1 MSIQLISPKKSVNSA
16 FLKLPVSVEKMED
29 FKLSLKNLYSKRNA
43 AQDEEYHKGEIW
55 NFLRKIF
62 EPDYSVQVNRP
73 IDLCVFNGNT
83 ASAKPAVIIEAKSP
97 TNVAEMFS
105 AEHPNVKSLQEL
117 VYYFMLEYV
126 QSGNH
131 EIKWLAITNFDEWY
145 FFDVKDFIRYF
156 ANKSKPIYDQF
167 LKFKANQMSGNKTSD
182 FYYDIAKPAIDDFL
196 ASCDINVVHFNLE
209 DAMRTLAPELKKSHV
224 TLEPKAIGSKDSIS
238 PTGFQNDNE
247 YSHSTS
253 HISHSTPLLPLF
265 KFLSPETLLAKP
277 FANDSNSLDRN
288 FYAELLH
295 IIGLEEVKEEKG
307 SKKVI
312 RRKKPANR
320 DKASLLESAI
330 YQLEDDFPNKEEC
343 EAMALR
349 LCITWVNRLLFL
361 KLVESQ
367 ILMYQKGDASY
378 RFMSSDKI
386 ANFDE
391 LNIFFFK
398 VLGKK
403 IEDRDEDVFKRYPN
417 VPYLNSSL
425 FEPTED
431 EKHLKIRGIPDAQME
446 IWGKTVLKDERGKRA
461 KGSLP
466 NLDYIFKF
474 LDAYNFA
481 SDAQG
486 GVTSTSKTL
495 INASVLGLIFEKI
508 NGYKDGS
515 FFTPGFITDYMA
527 RDVLERTVVQKFNEK
542 KSWKCENLEDVSDKI
557 EDISEANEIVD
568 DIRVA
573 DVAVGSGHFL
583 VSALNRLLAIKS
595 ELNILC
601 DADGKRI
608 KRRDLILKVDND
620 ELSVVDDEG
629 EPFEYKPGNEESQ
642 RYQEA
647 LFNEKRRIIE
657 NCLFGVDLNPN
668 SVNICRLRL
677 WIELLK
683 NAYYTKESGYKQLQT
698 LPNIDIN
705 IKVGDSLLSKYPV
718 QNGRLIADYL
728 TRDER
733 ADRKRDSLKNSLI
746 EYRQL
751 VQEYKTG
758 KSQSSKMMLRHK
770 IASLK
775 SRMVDD
781 GQIEMF
787 EEYKGSAGDTIDFSN
802 SLEWMFE
809 FPEIL
814 DEVGRFTGFDA
825 IIGNPPYVQLQSMG
839 EMSDVYSKRNYSC
852 YNKSADLY
860 CLFVERAYSL
870 LKKNGYFSFI
880 MPNKWMLVDYGKEL
894 REFMSQTS
902 LKKILNFGD
911 VQFFADATIY
921 VCIFVSQKSS
931 DKMPVLACSLN
942 SKNYHGEFEKE
953 VKAATFE
960 FPAENFGASEWSI
973 RNKLHDSVLQK
984 MNVGTALKDMPI
996 TINYGLKTGYNDA
1009 FFIDG
1014 KTKEKLISEDAKSAE
1029 IIKPLLRGRD
1039 IDAWKTEKDDQFIL
1053 FVPWHFPLHLNPN
1066 IVGCFKE
1073 AEIEFEKEYPAVY
1086 KHLLNYREKLSA
1098 RNKAETGI
1106 RYEWYALQRWAADYY
1121 KEFAKPKIMYPNMTS
1136 VFPFTYDETGSFGN
1150 DKSFIITE
1158 KDNSQN
1164 LPKGMENV
1172 IANEAEQSNAETI
1185 SDVIPAKAGISSP
1198 SGYNLLKALLAI
1210 FNSNLV
1216 KLWIWYNCPELMG
1229 GTREIRKAYFENLRI
1244 PLNNTELLQQLASLA
1259 DEIIR
1264 LKKELVN
1271 SNKTQAPEPAEGPTE
1286 TTQKQLATLETQVN
1300 TLVYQLYGI
1309 TDTEE
1314 MEAVE
1319 KR

>member
-1 MSIQLISPKKSVNSA
+1 MSIKFISPKKSVNSA
-16 FLKLPVSVEKMED
+16 FLKLPVPVEKMED
-29 FKLSLKNLYSKRNA
+29 FKLSLKNLYSKRNT

-73 IDLCVFNGNT
+73 IDLAIFNGNT

-97 TNVAEMFS
+97 TNAAEMFS

-126 QSGNH
+126 HSGNH

-156 ANKSKPIYDQF
+156 GNKSKPIYDQF

-182 FYYDIAKPAIDDFL
+182 FYNDIAKPAIDDFL
-196 ASCDINVVHFNLE
+196 ASCDINVVRFNLE
-209 DAMRTLAPELKKSHV
+209 DACKNVIAQAHDRIGSAMKHASGSAALASHV
-224 TLEPKAIGSKDSIS
+224 IASEAKQSNAACHPERSVSGVEGSKK
-238 PTGFQNDNE
+238 
-247 YSHSTS
+247 
-253 HISHSTPLLPLF
+253 LLPLY
-265 KFLSPETLLAKP
+265 KFLSPETLLARP

-295 IIGLEEVKEEKG
+295 IIGLEEVKEDKG
-307 SKKVI
+307 GKKVI
-312 RRKKPANR
+312 QRKKPANR

-378 RFMSSDKI
+378 RFMSTDKI

-403 IEDRDEDVFKRYPN
+403 IEDRDEDVLKRYPN

-446 IWGKTVLKDERGKRA
+446 IFNKTVLKDERGKRA
-461 KGSLP
+461 KGTLP

-718 QNGRLIADYL
+718 QNGHVVLDFLQKEDKADKKNGL
-728 TRDER
+728 
-733 ADRKRDSLKNSLI
+733 AAKLK
-746 EYRQL
+746 EYRKN
-751 VQEYKTG
+751 VQDYKTG
-758 KSQSSKMMLRHK
+758 GTSYNKQQLRLNITGLKSQ
-770 IASLK
+770 LK
-775 SRMVDD
+775 EPPSIDLFGNVVKNND
-781 GQIEMF
+781 
-787 EEYKGSAGDTIDFSN
+787 IDFSN

-814 DEVGRFTGFDA
+814 DDEGRFTGFDA

-839 EMSDVYSKRNYSC
+839 EMSDVYSKRDYSC

-894 REFMSQTS
+894 RQFMSQTS

-921 VCIFVSQKSS
+921 VCIFVSQKSG

-996 TINYGLKTGYNDA
+996 SIYRGILTGFNDA

-1014 KTKEKLISEDAKSAE
+1014 KTREKLIAEDPKSEE
-1029 IIKPLLRGRD
+1029 LIKPLLRGRD
-1039 IDAWKTEKDDQFIL
+1039 INAWYSRNDGQYLINPHNGIKEKNISPVNIDQYPAIKKHLDQFI
-1053 FVPWHFPLHLNPN
+1053 
-1066 IVGCFKE
+1066 
-1073 AEIEFEKEYPAVY
+1073 
-1086 KHLLNYREKLSA
+1086 EKLTKRGDKGA
-1098 RNKAETGI
+1098 TPYNLRNCAYLE
-1106 RYEWYALQRWAADYY
+1106 D
-1121 KEFAKPKIMYPNMTS
+1121 FSKPKIIYPEITS
-1136 VFPFTYDETGSFGN
+1136 LFSFTYDELGMMCNNKNYIISEKESFQ
-1150 DKSFIITE
+1150 S
-1158 KDNSQN
+1158 
-1164 LPKGMENV
+1164 LPKG
-1172 IANEAEQSNAETI
+1172 TF
-1185 SDVIPAKAGISSP
+1185 
-1198 SGYNLLKALLAI
+1198 LKALLAI

-1216 KLWIWYNCPELMG
+1216 KLWIEYNCPVLNG
-1229 GTREIRKAYFENLRI
+1229 GARNISTTYFENLRI
-1244 PLNNTELLQQLASLA
+1244 PLNNTELLQQLATLA

-1271 SNKTQAPEPAEGPTE
+1271 SNKTQVPEPAEGPTE
-1286 TTQKQLATLETQVN
+1286 ATQKQIATLETQVN

-1309 TDTEE
+1309 TDAEE
-1314 MEAVE
+1314 IEAVE

>member
-1 MSIQLISPKKSVNSA
+1 MSIKLISPKKSVNSA
-16 FLKLPVSVEKMED
+16 FLKLPVPVEKMED
-29 FKLSLKNLYSKRNA
+29 FKLSLKNLYSKRNT

-73 IDLCVFNGNT
+73 IDLAIFNGNT

-97 TNVAEMFS
+97 TNAAEMFS

-126 QSGNH
+126 HSGNH

-156 ANKSKPIYDQF
+156 GNKSKPIYDQF

-182 FYYDIAKPAIDDFL
+182 FYNDIAKPAIDDFL

-209 DAMRTLAPELKKSHV
+209 DACKNVIAQAHDRIGSAMKHASGSAALASHV
-224 TLEPKAIGSKDSIS
+224 IASEAKQSPSSKL
-238 PTGFQNDNE
+238 F
-247 YSHSTS
+247 
-253 HISHSTPLLPLF
+253 PLY

-295 IIGLEEVKEEKG
+295 IIGLEEVKEDKG
-307 SKKVI
+307 GKKVI
-312 RRKKPANR
+312 QRKKPANR

-378 RFMSSDKI
+378 RFMSTDKI

-403 IEDRDEDVFKRYPN
+403 IEDRDEDVLKRYPN

-446 IWGKTVLKDERGKRA
+446 IFNKTVLKDERGKRA
-461 KGSLP
+461 KGTLP

-527 RDVLERTVVQKFNEK
+527 RDVLERTVVQKFNEVK
-542 KSWKCENLEDVSDKI
+542 GWSCKNLREI
-557 EDISEANEIVD
+557 EDNIGKDDVPEANKIVD
-568 DIRVA
+568 EIRIA

-583 VSALNRLLAIKS
+583 VSALNRMLAIKS
-595 ELNILC
+595 ELNIFC
-601 DADGKRI
+601 DAEGNRI
-608 KRRDLILKVDND
+608 NKKKWVLKVDND
-620 ELSVVDDEG
+620 ELSVVDDDN
-629 EPFEYKPGNEESQ
+629 EPFEYKPGNETLQ
-642 RYQEA
+642 RIQEA

-775 SRMVDD
+775 SRMVED

-787 EEYKGSAGDTIDFSN
+787 EEYKGTAGDTIDFSN

-814 DEVGRFTGFDA
+814 DDEGRFTGFDA
-825 IIGNPPYVQLQSMG
+825 IIGNPPYGLFNKKQNQNVALTQDEKVTQLIRERFPEIDEGMINAAKVFYALAFRLTKKTG
-839 EMSDVYSKRNYSC
+839 LIEMIVPFGILS
-852 YNKSADLY
+852 
-860 CLFVERAYSL
+860 E
-870 LKKNGYFSFI
+870 
-880 MPNKWMLVDYGKEL
+880 
-894 REFMSQTS
+894 TS
-902 LKKILNFGD
+902 SVKIRKKILTQHSFLK
-911 VQFFADATIY
+911 VS
-921 VCIFVSQKSS
+921 IF
-931 DKMPVLACSLN
+931 P
-942 SKNYHGEFEKE
+942 E
-953 VKAATFE
+953 
-960 FPAENFGASEWSI
+960 
-973 RNKLHDSVLQK
+973 RDSVSRR
-984 MNVGTALKDMPI
+984 V
-996 TINYGLKTGYNDA
+996 
-1009 FFIDG
+1009 F
-1014 KTKEKLISEDAKSAE
+1014 EDAKMSTAILLCSNAKTDNPILIGLSSSRE
-1029 IIKPLLRGRD
+1029 IPPEFSPFSVKDVKMFSPEAWQLPMCNRKSFDLLMKMKNRDRYRTIEEVAPSIEGEVHMTKCKPAITSDNAKPILLKGAQ
-1039 IDAWKTEKDDQFIL
+1039 IAKWFYKTNKSEISQ
-1053 FVPWHFPLHLNPN
+1053 
-1066 IVGCFKE
+1066 G
-1073 AEIEFEKEYPAVY
+1073 EIEFIDEQTLMNVCSTEKIAYSKKERICFQRLTGINEKWRLKGTIITPNIYIANSVNHLNNKSNYSLYFILAVFNSKLLNFIFKATSTSSNVNGYEVNALPFPRINAEKETLVSEIENISKQILELKSENHDTDIAALENEIDELVY
-1086 KHLLNYREKLSA
+1086 KL
-1098 RNKAETGI
+1098 
-1106 RYEWYALQRWAADYY
+1106 
-1121 KEFAKPKIMYPNMTS
+1121 
-1136 VFPFTYDETGSFGN
+1136 YD
-1150 DKSFIITE
+1150 
-1158 KDNSQN
+1158 
-1164 LPKGMENV
+1164 L
-1172 IANEAEQSNAETI
+1172 
-1185 SDVIPAKAGISSP
+1185 
-1198 SGYNLLKALLAI
+1198 
-1210 FNSNLV
+1210 
-1216 KLWIWYNCPELMG
+1216 
-1229 GTREIRKAYFENLRI
+1229 
-1244 PLNNTELLQQLASLA
+1244 
-1259 DEIIR
+1259 
-1264 LKKELVN
+1264 
-1271 SNKTQAPEPAEGPTE
+1271 
-1286 TTQKQLATLETQVN
+1286 
-1300 TLVYQLYGI
+1300 
-1309 TDTEE
+1309 TEE
-1314 MEAVE
+1314 EIGVVE
-1319 KR
+1319 SV

>member
-1 MSIQLISPKKSVNSA
+1 MSIKFISPKKSVNSA
-16 FLKLPVSVEKMED
+16 FLKLPVPVEKMED
-29 FKLSLKNLYSKRNA
+29 FKLSLKNLYSKRNT

-97 TNVAEMFS
+97 TNAAEMFS
-105 AEHPNVKSLQEL
+105 AEHPNVKSFQEL

-156 ANKSKPIYDQF
+156 GNKSKPIYDQF

-182 FYYDIAKPAIDDFL
+182 FYNEIAKPAINDFL
-196 ASCDINVVHFNLE
+196 ASCDINVVRFNLADVVRSVSQE
-209 DAMRTLAPELKKSHV
+209 SKKAPV
-224 TLEPKAIGSKDSIS
+224 TLEPKAIGSMDSIS

-253 HISHSTPLLPLF
+253 HISHSTPLLPLY

-295 IIGLEEVKEEKG
+295 IIGLEEVKEDKG
-307 SKKVI
+307 GKKVI
-312 RRKKPANR
+312 QRKKPANR

-378 RFMSSDKI
+378 RFMSTDKI

-403 IEDRDEDVFKRYPN
+403 IEDRDEDVLKRYPN

-461 KGSLP
+461 KGTLP

-775 SRMVDD
+775 SRMVED

-787 EEYKGSAGDTIDFSN
+787 EEYKGTAGDTIDFSN

-814 DEVGRFTGFDA
+814 DDEGRFTGFDA
-825 IIGNPPYVQLQSMG
+825 IIGNPPYGLFNKKQNQNVALTQDEKVTQLIRERFPEIDEGMINAAKVFYALAFRLTKKTG
-839 EMSDVYSKRNYSC
+839 LIEMIVPFGILS
-852 YNKSADLY
+852 
-860 CLFVERAYSL
+860 E
-870 LKKNGYFSFI
+870 
-880 MPNKWMLVDYGKEL
+880 
-894 REFMSQTS
+894 TS
-902 LKKILNFGD
+902 SVKIRKKILAQHSFLK
-911 VQFFADATIY
+911 VS
-921 VCIFVSQKSS
+921 IF
-931 DKMPVLACSLN
+931 P
-942 SKNYHGEFEKE
+942 E
-953 VKAATFE
+953 
-960 FPAENFGASEWSI
+960 
-973 RNKLHDSVLQK
+973 RDSVSRR
-984 MNVGTALKDMPI
+984 V
-996 TINYGLKTGYNDA
+996 
-1009 FFIDG
+1009 F
-1014 KTKEKLISEDAKSAE
+1014 EDAKMSTAILLCSNAKTDNPILIGSSSSRE
-1029 IIKPLLRGRD
+1029 IPPEFSPFSVKDVKMFSPEAWQLPMCNRKSFDLLMKMKNRDRYRTIEEVAPSIEGEVHMTKCKPAITSDNAKPILLKGAQ
-1039 IDAWKTEKDDQFIL
+1039 IAKWFYKTNKSEISQ
-1053 FVPWHFPLHLNPN
+1053 
-1066 IVGCFKE
+1066 G
-1073 AEIEFEKEYPAVY
+1073 EIEFIDEQILMNVCSTEKIAYSKKERICFQRLTGINEKWRLKGTIITPNIYIANSVNHLNNKSNYSLYFILAVFNSKLLNFIFKATSTSSNVNGYEVNALPFPRINAEKETLVSEIENNSKRILELKSENHDADIAALENEMDKLVY
-1086 KHLLNYREKLSA
+1086 KL
-1098 RNKAETGI
+1098 
-1106 RYEWYALQRWAADYY
+1106 
-1121 KEFAKPKIMYPNMTS
+1121 
-1136 VFPFTYDETGSFGN
+1136 YD
-1150 DKSFIITE
+1150 
-1158 KDNSQN
+1158 
-1164 LPKGMENV
+1164 L
-1172 IANEAEQSNAETI
+1172 
-1185 SDVIPAKAGISSP
+1185 
-1198 SGYNLLKALLAI
+1198 
-1210 FNSNLV
+1210 
-1216 KLWIWYNCPELMG
+1216 
-1229 GTREIRKAYFENLRI
+1229 
-1244 PLNNTELLQQLASLA
+1244 
-1259 DEIIR
+1259 
-1264 LKKELVN
+1264 
-1271 SNKTQAPEPAEGPTE
+1271 
-1286 TTQKQLATLETQVN
+1286 
-1300 TLVYQLYGI
+1300 
-1309 TDTEE
+1309 TEE
-1314 MEAVE
+1314 EIGVVE
-1319 KR
+1319 VS

>member
-1 MSIQLISPKKSVNSA
+1 
-16 FLKLPVSVEKMED
+16 MED
-29 FKLSLKNLYSKRNA
+29 FKLSLKNLYSKRNV

-55 NFLRKIF
+55 NFLRKFF

-73 IDLCVFNGNT
+73 IDLAIFNGNT

-97 TNVAEMFS
+97 TNAAEMFS
-105 AEHPNVKSLQEL
+105 AEHSNVKSLQEL

-156 ANKSKPIYDQF
+156 GNKSKPIYDQF

-182 FYYDIAKPAIDDFL
+182 FYNDIAKPAIDDFL
-196 ASCDINVVHFNLE
+196 ASCDINVVRFNLE
-209 DAMRTLAPELKKSHV
+209 DACKNVIAQAHDRIGSAMKHASGSAALASHV
-224 TLEPKAIGSKDSIS
+224 IASEAKQSNAACHPERSVSGVEGSKK
-238 PTGFQNDNE
+238 
-247 YSHSTS
+247 
-253 HISHSTPLLPLF
+253 LLPLY

-295 IIGLEEVKEEKG
+295 IIGLEEVKEDKG

-367 ILMYQKGDASY
+367 ILMYQKGDVSY
-378 RFMSSDKI
+378 RFMSTDKI

-403 IEDRDEDVFKRYPN
+403 IEDRDEDVLKRYPN

-446 IWGKTVLKDERGKRA
+446 IFNKTVLKDERGKRA
-461 KGSLP
+461 KGTLP

-542 KSWKCENLEDVSDKI
+542 KSWNCENLEDVSDKI
-557 EDISEANEIVD
+557 ENISEANEIVD

-705 IKVGDSLLSKYPV
+705 IKVGDSLLSQYPV
-718 QNGRLIADYL
+718 NAGHKVADFL
-728 TRDER
+728 SAEEKN
-733 ADRKRDSLKNSLI
+733 DRKKDSLNTALI
-746 EYRQL
+746 EYRKC
-751 VQEYKTG
+751 VNDYKTG
-758 KSQSSKMMLRHK
+758 GSQNSKVLLRQK
-770 IASLK
+770 IAGLK
-775 SRMVDD
+775 SRIVED

-787 EEYKGSAGDTIDFSN
+787 DEYKGSAGNTIDFSN

-809 FPEIL
+809 FPEVL
-814 DEVGRFTGFDA
+814 DEKGRFVGFDA
-825 IIGNPPYVQLQSMG
+825 IIGNPPYGLFNKKQNQNVALTQDEKVTQLIRERFPEIDEGMINAAKVFYALAFRLTKKTG
-839 EMSDVYSKRNYSC
+839 LIEMIVPFGILS
-852 YNKSADLY
+852 
-860 CLFVERAYSL
+860 E
-870 LKKNGYFSFI
+870 
-880 MPNKWMLVDYGKEL
+880 
-894 REFMSQTS
+894 TS
-902 LKKILNFGD
+902 SVKIRKKILTQHSFLK
-911 VQFFADATIY
+911 VS
-921 VCIFVSQKSS
+921 IF
-931 DKMPVLACSLN
+931 P
-942 SKNYHGEFEKE
+942 E
-953 VKAATFE
+953 
-960 FPAENFGASEWSI
+960 
-973 RNKLHDSVLQK
+973 RDSVSRR
-984 MNVGTALKDMPI
+984 V
-996 TINYGLKTGYNDA
+996 
-1009 FFIDG
+1009 F
-1014 KTKEKLISEDAKSAE
+1014 EDAKMSTAILLCSNAKTDNPILIGSSSSRE
-1029 IIKPLLRGRD
+1029 IPPEFSPFSVKDVKMFSPEAWQLPMCNRKSFDLLMKMKNRDRYRTIEEVAPSIEGEVHMTKCKPAITSDNAKPILLKGAQ
-1039 IDAWKTEKDDQFIL
+1039 IAKWFYKTNKSEISQ
-1053 FVPWHFPLHLNPN
+1053 
-1066 IVGCFKE
+1066 G
-1073 AEIEFEKEYPAVY
+1073 EIEFIDEQTLMNVCSTEKIAYSKKERICFQRLTGINEKWRLKGTIITPNIYIANSVNHLNNKSNYSLYFILAVFNSKLLNFIFKATSTSSNVNGYEVNALPFPRINAEKETLVSEIENISKQILELKSENHDTDVAALENEIDKLVY
-1086 KHLLNYREKLSA
+1086 KL
-1098 RNKAETGI
+1098 
-1106 RYEWYALQRWAADYY
+1106 
-1121 KEFAKPKIMYPNMTS
+1121 
-1136 VFPFTYDETGSFGN
+1136 YD
-1150 DKSFIITE
+1150 
-1158 KDNSQN
+1158 
-1164 LPKGMENV
+1164 L
-1172 IANEAEQSNAETI
+1172 
-1185 SDVIPAKAGISSP
+1185 
-1198 SGYNLLKALLAI
+1198 
-1210 FNSNLV
+1210 
-1216 KLWIWYNCPELMG
+1216 
-1229 GTREIRKAYFENLRI
+1229 
-1244 PLNNTELLQQLASLA
+1244 
-1259 DEIIR
+1259 
-1264 LKKELVN
+1264 
-1271 SNKTQAPEPAEGPTE
+1271 
-1286 TTQKQLATLETQVN
+1286 
-1300 TLVYQLYGI
+1300 
-1309 TDTEE
+1309 TEE
-1314 MEAVE
+1314 EIEVVE
-1319 KR
+1319 VS

>member
-1 MSIQLISPKKSVNSA
+1 MEAFKSAIVNLHKKRDPN
-16 FLKLPVSVEKMED
+16 K
-29 FKLSLKNLYSKRNA
+29 
-43 AQDEEYHKGEIW
+43 DEEYHKGEFRD
-55 NFLRKIF
+55 FLKKF
-62 EPDYSVQVNRP
+62 FSPAYSVQVENP
-73 IDLCVFNGNT
+73 IDLAIFNGNDT
-83 ASAKPAVIIEAKSP
+83 TAKPAVIIEMKSP
-97 TNVAEMFS
+97 TNAAEMFS
-105 AEHPNVKSLQEL
+105 EQRPNTKALQEL
-117 VYYFMLEYV
+117 VYYFLLEYV
-126 QSGNH
+126 HLGNR
-131 EIKWLAITNFDEWY
+131 EIKSLFISNFDEYY
-145 FFDVKDFIRYF
+145 FFDVKDFIRFF

-167 LKFKANQMSGNKTSD
+167 LKFVAKQTSEQKTSY
-182 FYYDIAKPAIDDFL
+182 FYNEYAKPAIDDFL
-196 ASCDINVVHFNLE
+196 KSCDISVVHFSLE
-209 DAMRTLAPELKKSHV
+209 SAVKAVEKDDDKK
-224 TLEPKAIGSKDSIS
+224 
-238 PTGFQNDNE
+238 
-247 YSHSTS
+247 
-253 HISHSTPLLPLF
+253 LLPLY

-295 IIGLEEVKEEKG
+295 IIGLEEVKEDKG

-320 DKASLLESAI
+320 DRASLLESAI

-378 RFMSSDKI
+378 RFMSTDKI

-403 IEDRDEDVFKRYPN
+403 IEDRDEDVLKRYPN

-446 IWGKTVLKDERGKRA
+446 IFNKTVLKDERGKRA
-461 KGSLP
+461 KGTLP

-718 QNGRLIADYL
+718 WNGHSIL
-728 TRDER
+728 E
-733 ADRKRDSLKNSLI
+733 KLKKEDKVDKKNGFAAKLK
-746 EYRQL
+746 
-751 VQEYKTG
+751 EYKLNVQNYKNG
-758 KSQSSKMMLRHK
+758 GSNFDKRQIRLNINGLKSQ
-770 IASLK
+770 LK
-775 SRMVDD
+775 EIPNTDFWGNVDKAVD
-781 GQIEMF
+781 
-787 EEYKGSAGDTIDFSN
+787 IDYSN

-814 DEVGRFTGFDA
+814 DDEGRFTGFDA
-825 IIGNPPYVQLQSMG
+825 IIGNPPYIHLEDMKKTSEIYGSMG
-839 EMSDVYSKRNYSC
+839 GKASPVYTT
-852 YNKSADLY
+852 YNKRGDIY
-860 CLFVERAYSL
+860 CLFVERAMSL
-870 LKKNGYFSFI
+870 LKENGFASYI
-880 MPNKWMLVDYGKEL
+880 MQNKWMQASYGKEL
-894 REFMSQTS
+894 REFF
-902 LKKILNFGD
+902 LNVRLEKLIDFGD
-911 VQFFADATIY
+911 IQVFDDATTY
-921 VCIFVSQKSS
+921 PCIFVTQKAAPATELTASTLKELERSDFAKSIDLFAEKFALEHLSS
-931 DKMPVLACSLN
+931 DTWTLSSQWESDLLRRLDNEMITLGKYVGGEAYRGVLTGLTKAFLIDENTKKKIIEEDKNAKQVIHPFLQGRDVKTYEEPSVNHYLILFPKGFSSKFLAKDVIASETKQSKCNLN
-942 SKNYHGEFEKE
+942 EDDMWKHFEKS
-953 VKAATFE
+953 
-960 FPAENFGASEWSI
+960 FPSIAQWLAPFAEA
-973 RNKLHDSVLQK
+973 
-984 MNVGTALKDMPI
+984 
-996 TINYGLKTGYNDA
+996 
-1009 FFIDG
+1009 G
-1014 KTKEKLISEDAKSAE
+1014 KKRGDKGDYWWE
-1029 IIKPLLRGRD
+1029 LR
-1039 IDAWKTEKDDQFIL
+1039 A
-1053 FVPWHFPLHLNPN
+1053 
-1066 IVGCFKE
+1066 C
-1073 AEIEFEKEYPAVY
+1073 
-1086 KHLLNYREKLSA
+1086 
-1098 RNKAETGI
+1098 
-1106 RYEWYALQRWAADYY
+1106 DYY
-1121 KEFAKPKIMYPNMTS
+1121 DEFAKPKIMYQKFQVKPCF
-1136 VFPFTYDETGSFGN
+1136 VYDEQGLYCN
-1150 DKSFIITE
+1150 DSMWIIPTE
-1158 KDNSQN
+1158 D
-1164 LPKGMENV
+1164 
-1172 IANEAEQSNAETI
+1172 
-1185 SDVIPAKAGISSP
+1185 
-1198 SGYNLLKALLAI
+1198 KALLALL
-1210 FNSNLV
+1210 NSKMAWWLMKKKCTQIQNGVQL
-1216 KLWIWYNCPELMG
+1216 IWQYLSKIPVPRVLPQELA
-1229 GTREIRKAYFENLRI
+1229 T
-1244 PLNNTELLQQLASLA
+1244 LA
-1259 DEIIR
+1259 DQIIAA
-1264 LKKELVN
+1264 KKNGED
-1271 SNKTQAPEPAEGPTE
+1271 
-1286 TTQKQLATLETQVN
+1286 TTDLETQVN
-1300 TLVYQLYGI
+1300 EIVYGLYGV
-1309 TDTEE
+1309 TDAEE
-1314 MEAVE
+1314 IESV
-1319 KR
+1319 

>member
-1 MSIQLISPKKSVNSA
+1 MSIKFISPKKSVNSA
-16 FLKLPVSVEKMED
+16 FLKLPVPVEKMED
-29 FKLSLKNLYSKRNA
+29 FKLSLKNLYSKRNT

-97 TNVAEMFS
+97 TNAAEMFS

-156 ANKSKPIYDQF
+156 GNKSKPIYDQF

-182 FYYDIAKPAIDDFL
+182 FYNEIAKPAIDDFL
-196 ASCDINVVHFNLE
+196 ASCDINVVRFNLE
-209 DAMRTLAPELKKSHV
+209 DACKNVIASP
-224 TLEPKAIGSKDSIS
+224 GSKSGI
-238 PTGFQNDNE
+238 N
-247 YSHSTS
+247 STKQS
-253 HISHSTPLLPLF
+253 NAACHPERSVSGVEGSKKLLPLY

-367 ILMYQKGDASY
+367 ILMYQKGDTSY
-378 RFMSSDKI
+378 RFMSTDKI

-403 IEDRDEDVFKRYPN
+403 IEDRDEDVLKRYPN

-461 KGSLP
+461 KGTLP

-683 NAYYTKESGYKQLQT
+683 NAYYTKKSGYKQLQT

-718 QNGRLIADYL
+718 QNGHVVLDFLQKEDKADKKNGL
-728 TRDER
+728 
-733 ADRKRDSLKNSLI
+733 AAKLK
-746 EYRQL
+746 EYRKNVQDYKAGGTSYNKQQL
-751 VQEYKTG
+751 RLNIAG
-758 KSQSSKMMLRHK
+758 LKSQ
-770 IASLK
+770 LK
-775 SRMVDD
+775 EPPSIDLFGNVVKNND
-781 GQIEMF
+781 
-787 EEYKGSAGDTIDFSN
+787 IDFSN

-809 FPEIL
+809 FPEVL
-814 DEVGRFTGFDA
+814 DEKGRFTSFDA

-839 EMSDVYSKRNYSC
+839 EMSDVYGKRDYSC

-894 REFMSQTS
+894 RGFMSQTS

-911 VQFFADATIY
+911 VQIFKDATTY
-921 VCIFVSQKSS
+921 TCIFVSQKSNEKNSVQAISLSS
-931 DKMPVLACSLN
+931 DKYSGNFSKDVSKLIDLSPDSFGEAEWNITNPVI
-942 SKNYHGEFEKE
+942 EK
-953 VKAATFE
+953 
-960 FPAENFGASEWSI
+960 
-973 RNKLHDSVLQK
+973 VLQK
-984 MNVGTALKDMPI
+984 MSVGTPLRDMPI
-996 TINYGLKTGYNDA
+996 SIYAGIKAGCIDA
-1009 FFIDG
+1009 FYIDG
-1014 KTKEKLISEDAKSAE
+1014 KVRSQLIERNPKSEE
-1029 IIKPLLRGRD
+1029 VIKPLVRGRD
-1039 IDAWKTEKDDQFIL
+1039 ITAWNTNTQDIYLIGTLPALKINIDDYPAIKD
-1053 FVPWHFPLHLNPN
+1053 HLL
-1066 IVGCFKE
+1066 GFT
-1073 AEIEFEKEYPAVY
+1073 IERLEQTGKEYIV
-1086 KHLLNYREKLSA
+1086 NGEKIKA
-1098 RNKAETGI
+1098 RKKTCNKWFETQDQIG
-1106 RYEWYALQRWAADYY
+1106 YY
-1121 KEFAKPKIMYPNMTS
+1121 KELTRPKIIFPNITTA
-1136 VFPFTYDETGSFGN
+1136 FPFTYDENGVYPN
-1150 DKSFIITE
+1150 DNNFFIVE
-1158 KDNSQN
+1158 K
-1164 LPKGMENV
+1164 ENA
-1172 IANEAEQSNAETI
+1172 IANEAKQSSAETTC
-1185 SDVIPAKAGISSP
+1185 DVIPAKAGISSP
-1198 SGYNLLKALLAI
+1198 CGYNLLKALLAI
-1210 FNSNLV
+1210 FNSSLC
-1216 KLWIWYNCPELMG
+1216 KFWIWHNCPVLNG
-1229 GTREIRKAYFENLRI
+1229 GTRKLQIAYFENLRI
-1244 PLNNTELLQQLASLA
+1244 PLENAELLQQLATLA

-1264 LKKELVN
+1264 LKKE
-1271 SNKTQAPEPAEGPTE
+1271 GDE
-1286 TTQKQLATLETQVN
+1286 TTQKQIADLETQVN

-1309 TDTEE
+1309 TDAEE
-1314 MEAVE
+1314 IESVE

>member
-1 MSIQLISPKKSVNSA
+1 MSIKFISPKKSVNSA

-29 FKLSLKNLYSKRNA
+29 FKLSLKALYGKRDPKK
-43 AQDEEYHKGEIW
+43 DEEYHKNELQA
-55 NFLRKIF
+55 FLKKIF
-62 EPDYSVQVNRP
+62 DPAYLVQVKRP
-73 IDLCVFNGNT
+73 IDLAIYNGND
-83 ASAKPAVIIEAKSP
+83 ANAKPAVIIEMKSP
-97 TNVAEMFS
+97 TNLSEMFS
-105 AEHPNVKSLQEL
+105 EQQPNTKALQEL
-117 VYYFMLEYV
+117 VYYFLLEYV
-126 QSGNH
+126 HLGNR
-131 EIKWLAITNFDEWY
+131 EIKYLVISNFDKYY
-145 FFDVKDFIRYF
+145 FFDVKDFVRYF
-156 ANKSKPIYDQF
+156 ANKSKPVYDQF
-167 LKFKANQMSGNKTSD
+167 LKFVSKQTSVNKTSE
-182 FYYDIAKPAIDDFL
+182 FYNDIAKPAIDDFL
-196 ASCDINVVHFNLE
+196 KSCDISVVHFSLE
-209 DAMRTLAPELKKSHV
+209 SAVKAVEKDDDKK
-224 TLEPKAIGSKDSIS
+224 
-238 PTGFQNDNE
+238 
-247 YSHSTS
+247 
-253 HISHSTPLLPLF
+253 LLPLY

-295 IIGLEEVKEEKG
+295 IIGLEEVKEDKG
-307 SKKVI
+307 GKKVI
-312 RRKKPANR
+312 QRKKPANR

-378 RFMSSDKI
+378 RFMSTDKI

-403 IEDRDEDVFKRYPN
+403 IEDRDEDVLKRYPN

-446 IWGKTVLKDERGKRA
+446 IFNKTVLKDERGKRA
-461 KGSLP
+461 KGTLP

-718 QNGRLIADYL
+718 QNGHVVLDFLQKEDKADKKNGL
-728 TRDER
+728 
-733 ADRKRDSLKNSLI
+733 AAKLK
-746 EYRQL
+746 EYRKNVQDYKAGGTSYNKQQL
-751 VQEYKTG
+751 RLNIAG
-758 KSQSSKMMLRHK
+758 LKSQ
-770 IASLK
+770 LK
-775 SRMVDD
+775 EPPSIDLFGNVVKNND
-781 GQIEMF
+781 
-787 EEYKGSAGDTIDFSN
+787 IDFSN

-814 DEVGRFTGFDA
+814 DDEGRFTGFDA

-839 EMSDVYSKRNYSC
+839 EMSDVYSKRDYSC

-894 REFMSQTS
+894 RQFMSQTS

-921 VCIFVSQKSS
+921 VCIFVSQKSG
-931 DKMPVLACSLN
+931 DKLPVLACSLN

-984 MNVGTALKDMPI
+984 MNVGTPLKDMPI
-996 TINYGLKTGYNDA
+996 TINYGIKTGFNDA

-1014 KTKEKLISEDAKSAE
+1014 KTREKLIAEDPKSEE
-1029 IIKPLLRGRD
+1029 LIKPLLRGRD
-1039 IDAWKTEKDDQFIL
+1039 INAWVTGKEDQYLIGT
-1053 FVPWHFPLHLNPN
+1053 FPALNLD
-1066 IVGCFKE
+1066 IDQ
-1073 AEIEFEKEYPAVY
+1073 YPAI
-1086 KHLLNYREKLSA
+1086 KNHLLSFGIEKLEQTGAKHIVNGEEIKA
-1098 RNKAETGI
+1098 RKKTSNKWFETQDQIG
-1106 RYEWYALQRWAADYY
+1106 YY
-1121 KEFAKPKIMYPNMTS
+1121 KEFAKPKIVYPNMTS
-1136 VFPFTYDETGSFGN
+1136 VFPFTYDETGSFSN
-1150 DKSFIITE
+1150 DKSFIITLRHSDAE
-1158 KDNSQN
+1158 D
-1164 LPKGMENV
+1164 KGECSTACHPERSASV
-1172 IANEAEQSNAETI
+1172 VEGS
-1185 SDVIPAKAGISSP
+1185 
-1198 SGYNLLKALLAI
+1198 LLKALLAI

-1216 KLWIWYNCPELMG
+1216 KLWIWHNCPELMG

-1244 PLNNTELLQQLASLA
+1244 PLDNAELLHQLATLA

-1264 LKKELVN
+1264 LKKE
-1271 SNKTQAPEPAEGPTE
+1271 SGEA
-1286 TTQKQLATLETQVN
+1286 TQKQIASLETQVN

-1309 TDTEE
+1309 TDAEE
-1314 MEAVE
+1314 IDAVE

>member
-1 MSIQLISPKKSVNSA
+1 MSIKFISPKKSVNSA
-16 FLKLPVSVEKMED
+16 FLKLPVPVEKMED
-29 FKLSLKNLYSKRNA
+29 FKLSLKNLYSKRNT

-73 IDLCVFNGNT
+73 IDLAIFNGNA

-97 TNVAEMFS
+97 TNAAEMFS

-126 QSGNH
+126 HSGNH

-156 ANKSKPIYDQF
+156 GNKSKPIYDQF

-182 FYYDIAKPAIDDFL
+182 FYNEIAKPAIDDFL
-196 ASCDINVVHFNLE
+196 KSCDISVVHFSLE
-209 DAMRTLAPELKKSHV
+209 SSVKAVEKDDDKK
-224 TLEPKAIGSKDSIS
+224 
-238 PTGFQNDNE
+238 
-247 YSHSTS
+247 
-253 HISHSTPLLPLF
+253 LLPLY
-265 KFLSPETLLAKP
+265 KFLSSETLLAKP

-295 IIGLEEVKEEKG
+295 IIGLEEVKEDKG
-307 SKKVI
+307 GKKVI
-312 RRKKPANR
+312 QRKKPANR
-320 DKASLLESAI
+320 NKASLLESAI

-367 ILMYQKGDASY
+367 ILMYQKGDVSY
-378 RFMSSDKI
+378 RFMSTDKI

-403 IEDRDEDVFKRYPN
+403 IEDRDEDVLKRYPN

-446 IWGKTVLKDERGKRA
+446 IFNKTVLKDERGKRA

-683 NAYYTKESGYKQLQT
+683 NAYYTKESDYKQLQT

-718 QNGRLIADYL
+718 QNGHVVLDFLQKEDKADKKNGL
-728 TRDER
+728 
-733 ADRKRDSLKNSLI
+733 AAKLK
-746 EYRQL
+746 EYRKNVQDYKAGGTSYNKQQL
-751 VQEYKTG
+751 RLNIAG
-758 KSQSSKMMLRHK
+758 LKSQ
-770 IASLK
+770 LK
-775 SRMVDD
+775 EPPSIDLFGNVVKNND
-781 GQIEMF
+781 
-787 EEYKGSAGDTIDFSN
+787 IDFSN

-814 DEVGRFTGFDA
+814 DDEGRFTGFDA
-825 IIGNPPYVQLQSMG
+825 IIGNPPYGLFNKKQNQNVALTQDEKVTQLIRERFPEIDEGMINAAKVFYALAFRLTKKTG
-839 EMSDVYSKRNYSC
+839 LIEMIVPFGILS
-852 YNKSADLY
+852 
-860 CLFVERAYSL
+860 E
-870 LKKNGYFSFI
+870 
-880 MPNKWMLVDYGKEL
+880 
-894 REFMSQTS
+894 TS
-902 LKKILNFGD
+902 SVKIRKKILTQHSFLK
-911 VQFFADATIY
+911 VS
-921 VCIFVSQKSS
+921 IF
-931 DKMPVLACSLN
+931 P
-942 SKNYHGEFEKE
+942 E
-953 VKAATFE
+953 
-960 FPAENFGASEWSI
+960 
-973 RNKLHDSVLQK
+973 RDSVRRR
-984 MNVGTALKDMPI
+984 V
-996 TINYGLKTGYNDA
+996 
-1009 FFIDG
+1009 F
-1014 KTKEKLISEDAKSAE
+1014 EDAKMSTAILLCSKAKIDCPILIGSSYKRE
-1029 IIKPLLRGRD
+1029 IPSEYSSFSVEDIGSYSPNAWQMPMCNRATFDLMMKLRNQEHYQ
-1039 IDAWKTEKDDQFIL
+1039 KF
-1053 FVPWHFPLHLNPN
+1053 
-1066 IVGCFKE
+1066 
-1073 AEIEFEKEYPAVY
+1073 
-1086 KHLLNYREKLSA
+1086 
-1098 RNKAETGI
+1098 
-1106 RYEWYALQRWAADYY
+1106 
-1121 KEFAKPKIMYPNMTS
+1121 
-1136 VFPFTYDETGSFGN
+1136 
-1150 DKSFIITE
+1150 
-1158 KDNSQN
+1158 
-1164 LPKGMENV
+1164 
-1172 IANEAEQSNAETI
+1172 
-1185 SDVIPAKAGISSP
+1185 SDVTTCMTGELDMTLGKKYLSEDSTETM
-1198 SGYNLLKALLAI
+1198 
-1210 FNSNLV
+1210 LV
-1216 KLWIWYNCPELMG
+1216 KGVQVAPYILKTKDEDISQGKVEYVRTEDFFVKCSEEKQK
-1229 GTREIRKAYFENLRI
+1229 EIRHERI
-1244 PLNNTELLQQLASLA
+1244 VMQGLSGINEK
-1259 DEIIR
+1259 IR
-1264 LKKELVN
+1264 LKATLVPANYILANSANFFKYQEKYSLYFLLAVFNSKLLNFIFKATSTSSNVNGYEVNALPFPRINAEKETLVSEIENISKRILELKSENHDTDIAALENEIDELVY
-1271 SNKTQAPEPAEGPTE
+1271 K
-1286 TTQKQLATLETQVN
+1286 
-1300 TLVYQLYGI
+1300 LY
-1309 TDTEE
+1309 DLTEE
-1314 MEAVE
+1314 EIGVVE
-1319 KR
+1319 VS

>member
-1 MSIQLISPKKSVNSA
+1 MSLVN
-16 FLKLPVSVEKMED
+16 LHK
-29 FKLSLKNLYSKRNA
+29 KRNP
-43 AQDEEYHKGEIW
+43 AQDEEYHKNEIQA
-55 NFLRKIF
+55 FLKKIF
-62 EPDYSVQVNRP
+62 DPDYSVQVKRP
-73 IDLCVFNGNT
+73 IDLAIFNGNDT
-83 ASAKPAVIIEAKSP
+83 AAKPAVIIEAKSP
-97 TNVAEMFS
+97 TNMAEMFS
-105 AEHPNVKSLQEL
+105 ESKPNVKSLQEL
-117 VYYFMLEYV
+117 VYYFMLEYIRFE
-126 QSGNH
+126 NR
-131 EIKWLAITNFDEWY
+131 EIKYLAITNFDEWY
-145 FFDVKDFIRYF
+145 FFDVKDFVRYF
-156 ANKSKPIYDQF
+156 ASKSNPIYAQF
-167 LKFKANQMSGNKTSD
+167 QKFEANQMSGNKTSD
-182 FYYDIAKPAIDDFL
+182 FYNDIAKPAIDDFL
-196 ASCDINVVHFNLE
+196 KICDINVVHFNLA
-209 DAMRTLAPELKKSHV
+209 DAAKIAEKFPE
-224 TLEPKAIGSKDSIS
+224 PSKE
-238 PTGFQNDNE
+238 NE
-247 YSHSTS
+247 LLNSSTVEERK
-253 HISHSTPLLPLF
+253 LRALC

-277 FANDSNSLDRN
+277 FANDSNTLDRN

-295 IIGLEEVKEEKG
+295 IIGLEEVKEDKG
-307 SKKVI
+307 GKKVI
-312 RRKKPANR
+312 QRKKPANR

-378 RFMSSDKI
+378 RFMSTDKI

-403 IEDRDEDVFKRYPN
+403 IEDRDEDILKRYPN

-446 IWGKTVLKDERGKRA
+446 IFNKTVLKDERGKRA
-461 KGSLP
+461 KGTLP

-527 RDVLERTVVQKFNEK
+527 RDVLERTVVQKFNEVK
-542 KSWKCENLEDVSDKI
+542 GWDCKNLREI
-557 EDISEANEIVD
+557 EDSIEKDDVPEANKIVD
-568 DIRVA
+568 EIRIA

-583 VSALNRLLAIKS
+583 VSALNRMLAIKS
-595 ELNILC
+595 KLNIFC
-601 DADGKRI
+601 DAEGNRI
-608 KRRDLILKVDND
+608 NNKKWELKVEND
-620 ELSVVDDEG
+620 ELSVIDDDG
-629 EPFEYKPGNEESQ
+629 EPFEYKPGNETLQ
-642 RYQEA
+642 RIQEA

-705 IKVGDSLLSKYPV
+705 IKVGDSLLSQYPV
-718 QNGRLIADYL
+718 NAGHKVADFL
-728 TRDER
+728 SAEEKN
-733 ADRKRDSLKNSLI
+733 DRKKDSLNTALI
-746 EYRQL
+746 EYRKC
-751 VQEYKTG
+751 VNDYKTG
-758 KSQSSKMMLRHK
+758 GSQNSKVLLRQK
-770 IASLK
+770 IAGLK
-775 SRMVDD
+775 SRIVED

-787 EEYKGSAGDTIDFSN
+787 DEYKGSAGNTIDFSN

-809 FPEIL
+809 FPEVL
-814 DEVGRFTGFDA
+814 DEKGRFVGFDA

-839 EMSDVYSKRNYSC
+839 EMSDVYSKRDYSC

-894 REFMSQTS
+894 RQFMSQTS

-921 VCIFVSQKSS
+921 VCIFVSQKSG

-996 TINYGLKTGYNDA
+996 SIYRGILTGFNDA

-1014 KTKEKLISEDAKSAE
+1014 KTREKLIAEDPKSEE
-1029 IIKPLLRGRD
+1029 LIKPLLRGRD
-1039 IDAWKTEKDDQFIL
+1039 INAWVTEKEDQYLIGT
-1053 FVPWHFPLHLNPN
+1053 FPALNLD
-1066 IVGCFKE
+1066 IDQ
-1073 AEIEFEKEYPAVY
+1073 YPAI
-1086 KHLLNYREKLSA
+1086 KNHLLSFGIEKLEQTGAKHIVNGEEIKA
-1098 RNKAETGI
+1098 RKKTSNKWFETQDQIG
-1106 RYEWYALQRWAADYY
+1106 YY
-1121 KEFAKPKIMYPNMTS
+1121 KEFAKPKIVYPNMTS
-1136 VFPFTYDETGSFGN
+1136 VFPFTYDETGSFSN

-1158 KDNSQN
+1158 KTT
-1164 LPKGMENV
+1164 V
-1172 IANEAEQSNAETI
+1172 IASEAKQSSAETTG
-1185 SDVIPAKAGISSP
+1185 DVIPAKAGISSP
-1198 SGYNLLKALLAI
+1198 CGYNLLKALLAI
-1210 FNSNLV
+1210 FNSNLA

-1244 PLNNTELLQQLASLA
+1244 PLDNAEHLQELTTLA

-1264 LKKELVN
+1264 LKKEGDEA
-1271 SNKTQAPEPAEGPTE
+1271 S
-1286 TTQKQLATLETQVN
+1286 QKQIADLETQVN

-1314 MEAVE
+1314 IETME

>member
-1 MSIQLISPKKSVNSA
+1 MPIQFISPKKAVNSA
-16 FLKLPVSVEKMED
+16 YLKLPVSYEKMDD
-29 FKLSLKNLYSKRNA
+29 FKACIKNMAEQGKA
-43 AQDEEYHKGEIW
+43 GETEEYHKGLI
-55 NFLRKIF
+55 NKFLSNALYN
-62 EPDYSVQVNRP
+62 PDYAVNTKDR
-73 IDLCVFNGNT
+73 IDLAIFNGKDNN
-83 ASAKPAVIIEAKSP
+83 AKAAVLIEVKAP
-97 TNVAEMFS
+97 ENAAEMFS
-105 AEHPNVKSLQEL
+105 ESHSNVKSLQEL
-117 VYYFMLEYV
+117 VYYFMKEYIRLE
-126 QSGNH
+126 NH
-131 EIKWLAITNFDEWY
+131 EIKYLAITNYNDWY
-145 FFDVKDFIRYF
+145 FFDAKDFVKFF
-156 ANKSKPIYDQF
+156 AAKSNPVYSKF
-167 LKFKANQMSGNKTSD
+167 LKFDADQMSDSKTSF
-182 FYYDIAKPAIDDFL
+182 FYSDIAKPAIDKFIETCEL
-196 ASCDINVVHFNLE
+196 NVVHFS
-209 DAMRTLAPELKKSHV
+209 LAEAVKAVEKNDEKK
-224 TLEPKAIGSKDSIS
+224 
-238 PTGFQNDNE
+238 
-247 YSHSTS
+247 
-253 HISHSTPLLPLF
+253 LF
-265 KFLSPETLLAKP
+265 ALYKFLSPETLLSKP
-277 FANDSNSLDRN
+277 FANDSNSLDKN

-295 IIGLEEVKEEKG
+295 IIGLEEVKEDG
-307 SKKVI
+307 KKVI
-312 RRKKPANR
+312 RRKKKENR

-330 YQLEDDFPNKEEC
+330 YQLQIDEPNADKREE
-343 EAMALR
+343 MALR
-349 LCITWVNRLLFL
+349 LCITWINRLLFL

-367 ILMYQKGDASY
+367 ILMYQKGNADY
-378 RFMSSDKI
+378 KFMSLDKI
-386 ANFDE
+386 KSFDE
-391 LNIFFFK
+391 LNIFFFM

-403 IEDRDEDVFKRYPN
+403 IDERDEDIKAKYPN

-425 FEPTED
+425 FEPTDD
-431 EKHLKIRGIPDAQME
+431 EGKLKIRGIPDEQIE
-446 IWGKTVLKDERGKRA
+446 IYNKTVLKDERGKRA
-461 KGSLP
+461 KGTLP

-683 NAYYTKESGYKQLQT
+683 NAYYTKESDYKQLQT

-718 QNGRLIADYL
+718 QNGHVVLDFLQKEDKADKKNGLAAKLKEYGKNVQDYKAGGTSYNKQQLRLNIAGL
-728 TRDER
+728 
-733 ADRKRDSLKNSLI
+733 
-746 EYRQL
+746 
-751 VQEYKTG
+751 
-758 KSQSSKMMLRHK
+758 KSQ
-770 IASLK
+770 LK
-775 SRMVDD
+775 EPPSIDLFGNVVKNND
-781 GQIEMF
+781 
-787 EEYKGSAGDTIDFSN
+787 IDFSN

-814 DEVGRFTGFDA
+814 DDEGRFTGFDA

-839 EMSDVYSKRNYSC
+839 EMSDVYSKRDYSC

-894 REFMSQTS
+894 RQFMSQTS

-911 VQFFADATIY
+911 VQFFVDATIY
-921 VCIFVSQKSS
+921 VCIFVSQKSG

-953 VKAATFE
+953 VNAATFE

-996 TINYGLKTGYNDA
+996 SIYRGILTGFNDA

-1014 KTKEKLISEDAKSAE
+1014 KTREKLIAEDPKSEE
-1029 IIKPLLRGRD
+1029 LIKPLLRGRD
-1039 IDAWKTEKDDQFIL
+1039 INAWVTESDQYLINPHNGIKERNIAPINIDEYPAIKKHLDQFID
-1053 FVPWHFPLHLNPN
+1053 
-1066 IVGCFKE
+1066 
-1073 AEIEFEKEYPAVY
+1073 
-1086 KHLLNYREKLSA
+1086 KLVKRGDKGDTPYNL
-1098 RNKAETGI
+1098 RNCAYLE
-1106 RYEWYALQRWAADYY
+1106 D
-1121 KEFAKPKIMYPNMTS
+1121 FSKPKIIYPEITS
-1136 VFPFTYDETGSFGN
+1136 LFSFTYDELGMMCNNKNYIISEKESFQ
-1150 DKSFIITE
+1150 S
-1158 KDNSQN
+1158 
-1164 LPKGMENV
+1164 LPKG
-1172 IANEAEQSNAETI
+1172 TF
-1185 SDVIPAKAGISSP
+1185 
-1198 SGYNLLKALLAI
+1198 LKALLAI

-1216 KLWIWYNCPELMG
+1216 KLWIEYNCPVLNG
-1229 GTREIRKAYFENLRI
+1229 GARNISTTYFENLRI
-1244 PLNNTELLQQLASLA
+1244 PLNNTELLLQLATLA

-1271 SNKTQAPEPAEGPTE
+1271 SKKTQVPEPAEGPTE
-1286 TTQKQLATLETQVN
+1286 ATQKQIADLETQVN

-1314 MEAVE
+1314 IEAVE

>member
-1 MSIQLISPKKSVNSA
+1 MSIKFISPKKSVNSA
-16 FLKLPVSVEKMED
+16 FLKLPVPVEKMED

-97 TNVAEMFS
+97 TNAAEMFS

-182 FYYDIAKPAIDDFL
+182 FYNEIAKPAIDDFL
-196 ASCDINVVHFNLE
+196 ASCDINVVRFNLE
-209 DAMRTLAPELKKSHV
+209 DACKNVIASP
-224 TLEPKAIGSKDSIS
+224 GSKSGINS
-238 PTGFQNDNE
+238 AKQSNAACHPERSVSGVE
-247 YSHSTS
+247 GSKK
-253 HISHSTPLLPLF
+253 LLPLY

-367 ILMYQKGDASY
+367 ILMYQKGDTSY
-378 RFMSSDKI
+378 RFMSTDKI

-403 IEDRDEDVFKRYPN
+403 IEDRDEDVLKRYPN

-446 IWGKTVLKDERGKRA
+446 IFNKTVLKDERGKRA
-461 KGSLP
+461 KGTLP

-683 NAYYTKESGYKQLQT
+683 NAYYTKKSGYKQLQT

-718 QNGRLIADYL
+718 QNGHVVLDFLQKEDKADKKNGL
-728 TRDER
+728 
-733 ADRKRDSLKNSLI
+733 AAKLK
-746 EYRQL
+746 EYRKNVQDYKAGGTSYNKQQL
-751 VQEYKTG
+751 RLNIAG
-758 KSQSSKMMLRHK
+758 LKSQ
-770 IASLK
+770 LK
-775 SRMVDD
+775 EPPSIDLFGNVVKNND
-781 GQIEMF
+781 
-787 EEYKGSAGDTIDFSN
+787 IDFSN

-809 FPEIL
+809 FPEVL
-814 DEVGRFTGFDA
+814 DEKGRFTGFDA

-839 EMSDVYSKRNYSC
+839 EMSDVYGKRDYSC

-894 REFMSQTS
+894 RGFMSQTS

-911 VQFFADATIY
+911 VQIFKDATTY
-921 VCIFVSQKSS
+921 TCIFVSQKSNEKNSVQAISLSS
-931 DKMPVLACSLN
+931 DKYSGNFSKDVSILIDLSPDSFGEAEWNITNPVI
-942 SKNYHGEFEKE
+942 EK
-953 VKAATFE
+953 
-960 FPAENFGASEWSI
+960 
-973 RNKLHDSVLQK
+973 VLQK
-984 MNVGTALKDMPI
+984 MSVGTPLRDMPI
-996 TINYGLKTGYNDA
+996 SIYAGIKAGCIDA
-1009 FFIDG
+1009 FYIDG
-1014 KTKEKLISEDAKSAE
+1014 KVRSQLIERNPKSEE
-1029 IIKPLLRGRD
+1029 VIKPLVRGRD
-1039 IDAWKTEKDDQFIL
+1039 ITAWNTNTQDIYLIGTLPALKINIDDYPAIKD
-1053 FVPWHFPLHLNPN
+1053 HLL
-1066 IVGCFKE
+1066 GFT
-1073 AEIEFEKEYPAVY
+1073 IERLEQTGKEYIV
-1086 KHLLNYREKLSA
+1086 NGEKIKA
-1098 RNKAETGI
+1098 RKKTCNKWFETQDQIG
-1106 RYEWYALQRWAADYY
+1106 YY
-1121 KEFAKPKIMYPNMTS
+1121 KELTRPKIIFPNITTA
-1136 VFPFTYDETGSFGN
+1136 FPFTYDENGVYPN
-1150 DKSFIITE
+1150 DNNFFIVE
-1158 KDNSQN
+1158 K
-1164 LPKGMENV
+1164 ENA
-1172 IANEAEQSNAETI
+1172 IANEAKQSSAETTC
-1185 SDVIPAKAGISSP
+1185 DVIPAKAGISSP
-1198 SGYNLLKALLAI
+1198 CGYNLLKALLAI
-1210 FNSNLV
+1210 FNSSLC
-1216 KLWIWYNCPELMG
+1216 KFWIWHNCPVLNG
-1229 GTREIRKAYFENLRI
+1229 GTRKLQIAYFENLRI
-1244 PLNNTELLQQLASLA
+1244 PLENAELLQQLATLA

-1264 LKKELVN
+1264 LKKE
-1271 SNKTQAPEPAEGPTE
+1271 GDE
-1286 TTQKQLATLETQVN
+1286 TTQKQIADLETQVN

-1309 TDTEE
+1309 TDAEE
-1314 MEAVE
+1314 IESVE

>member
-1 MSIQLISPKKSVNSA
+1 MSIKFISPKKSVNSA
-16 FLKLPVSVEKMED
+16 YLKLPVPVEKMED
-29 FKLSLKNLYSKRNA
+29 FKLSLKNLYSKRNV

-55 NFLRKIF
+55 NFLRRIF

-73 IDLCVFNGNT
+73 IDLAIFNGNT

-97 TNVAEMFS
+97 TNAAEMFS
-105 AEHPNVKSLQEL
+105 ADHPNVKSLQEL

-126 QSGNH
+126 HSGNH

-156 ANKSKPIYDQF
+156 GNKSKPIYDQF

-182 FYYDIAKPAIDDFL
+182 FYNDIAKPAIDDFL

-209 DAMRTLAPELKKSHV
+209 DTCKNVIASEAKQSNAACHPERSV
-224 TLEPKAIGSKDSIS
+224 SEVEGSKK
-238 PTGFQNDNE
+238 
-247 YSHSTS
+247 
-253 HISHSTPLLPLF
+253 LLPLF

-295 IIGLEEVKEEKG
+295 IIGLEEVKEDKG
-307 SKKVI
+307 NKKFI

-367 ILMYQKGDASY
+367 ILMYQKSDASY
-378 RFMSSDKI
+378 RFMSTDKI

-403 IEDRDEDVFKRYPN
+403 IEDRDEDVLKRYPN

-446 IWGKTVLKDERGKRA
+446 IFNKTVLKDERGKRA
-461 KGSLP
+461 KGTLP

-527 RDVLERTVVQKFNEK
+527 RDVLERTVVQKFNEVK
-542 KSWKCENLEDVSDKI
+542 GWDCKNLREI
-557 EDISEANEIVD
+557 EDNIGKDDVPEANKIVD
-568 DIRVA
+568 EIRIA

-583 VSALNRLLAIKS
+583 VSALNRMLAIKS
-595 ELNILC
+595 ELNIFC
-601 DADGKRI
+601 DAEGNRI
-608 KRRDLILKVDND
+608 NNKKWVLKVDND
-620 ELSVVDDEG
+620 ELSVVDDDN
-629 EPFEYKPGNEESQ
+629 EPFEYKPGNETLQ
-642 RYQEA
+642 RIQEA

-751 VQEYKTG
+751 VQEYKAG

-775 SRMVDD
+775 SRMVED

-787 EEYKGSAGDTIDFSN
+787 DEYKGAAGDTIDFSN

-814 DEVGRFTGFDA
+814 DDEGRFTGFDA
-825 IIGNPPYVQLQSMG
+825 IIGNPPYIHLEDMKKTSEIYGSMG
-839 EMSDVYSKRNYSC
+839 GKASPVYTT
-852 YNKSADLY
+852 YNKRGDIY
-860 CLFVERAYSL
+860 CLFVER
-870 LKKNGYFSFI
+870 
-880 MPNKWMLVDYGKEL
+880 E
-894 REFMSQTS
+894 R
-902 LKKILNFGD
+902 
-911 VQFFADATIY
+911 
-921 VCIFVSQKSS
+921 
-931 DKMPVLACSLN
+931 
-942 SKNYHGEFEKE
+942 
-953 VKAATFE
+953 
-960 FPAENFGASEWSI
+960 
-973 RNKLHDSVLQK
+973 
-984 MNVGTALKDMPI
+984 
-996 TINYGLKTGYNDA
+996 
-1009 FFIDG
+1009 
-1014 KTKEKLISEDAKSAE
+1014 
-1029 IIKPLLRGRD
+1029 
-1039 IDAWKTEKDDQFIL
+1039 
-1053 FVPWHFPLHLNPN
+1053 
-1066 IVGCFKE
+1066 
-1073 AEIEFEKEYPAVY
+1073 
-1086 KHLLNYREKLSA
+1086 
-1098 RNKAETGI
+1098 
-1106 RYEWYALQRWAADYY
+1106 
-1121 KEFAKPKIMYPNMTS
+1121 
-1136 VFPFTYDETGSFGN
+1136 
-1150 DKSFIITE
+1150 
-1158 KDNSQN
+1158 
-1164 LPKGMENV
+1164 
-1172 IANEAEQSNAETI
+1172 
-1185 SDVIPAKAGISSP
+1185 
-1198 SGYNLLKALLAI
+1198 
-1210 FNSNLV
+1210 
-1216 KLWIWYNCPELMG
+1216 
-1229 GTREIRKAYFENLRI
+1229 
-1244 PLNNTELLQQLASLA
+1244 
-1259 DEIIR
+1259 
-1264 LKKELVN
+1264 
-1271 SNKTQAPEPAEGPTE
+1271 
-1286 TTQKQLATLETQVN
+1286 
-1300 TLVYQLYGI
+1300 
-1309 TDTEE
+1309 
-1314 MEAVE
+1314 
-1319 KR
+1319 

>member
-1 MSIQLISPKKSVNSA
+1 MSIKFISPKKSVNSA
-16 FLKLPVSVEKMED
+16 FLKLPVPVEKMED
-29 FKLSLKNLYSKRNA
+29 FKLSLKALYGKRDPKK
-43 AQDEEYHKGEIW
+43 DEEYHKNELQA
-55 NFLRKIF
+55 FLKKF
-62 EPDYSVQVNRP
+62 FDPAYLVQVKRP
-73 IDLCVFNGNT
+73 VDLAIYNGND
-83 ASAKPAVIIEAKSP
+83 ANAKPAVIIEMKSP
-97 TNVAEMFS
+97 ANLSEMFS
-105 AEHPNVKSLQEL
+105 EQHPNTKALQEL
-117 VYYFMLEYV
+117 VYYFLLEYV
-126 QSGNH
+126 HFGNR
-131 EIKWLAITNFDEWY
+131 EIKHLVISNFDEYY
-145 FFDVKDFIRYF
+145 FFDVKDFIRFF
-156 ANKSKPIYDQF
+156 ANSSKPIYKQF
-167 LKFKANQMSGNKTSD
+167 LMFVSKQTSGNKTSD
-182 FYYDIAKPAIDDFL
+182 FYNDIAKPAIDDFL
-196 ASCDINVVHFNLE
+196 KSCDISVVHFSLE
-209 DAMRTLAPELKKSHV
+209 SAVKAVEKDDDKK
-224 TLEPKAIGSKDSIS
+224 
-238 PTGFQNDNE
+238 
-247 YSHSTS
+247 
-253 HISHSTPLLPLF
+253 LLPLY

-295 IIGLEEVKEEKG
+295 IIGLEEVKEDKG
-307 SKKVI
+307 GKKVI
-312 RRKKPANR
+312 RRKNPANR

-378 RFMSSDKI
+378 RFMSTDKI

-403 IEDRDEDVFKRYPN
+403 IEDRDEDVLKRYPN

-446 IWGKTVLKDERGKRA
+446 IFNKTVLKDERGKRA
-461 KGSLP
+461 KGTLP

-527 RDVLERTVVQKFNEK
+527 RDVLERTVVQKFNEVK
-542 KSWKCENLEDVSDKI
+542 GWNCKNLREI
-557 EDISEANEIVD
+557 EDNIEKDDVPEANKIVD
-568 DIRVA
+568 EIRIA

-583 VSALNRLLAIKS
+583 VSALNRMLAIKS
-595 ELNILC
+595 ELNIFC
-601 DADGKRI
+601 DAEGNRI
-608 KRRDLILKVDND
+608 NKKKWVLKVDND
-620 ELSVVDDEG
+620 ELSVVDDDN
-629 EPFEYKPGNEESQ
+629 EPFEYKPGNETLQ
-642 RYQEA
+642 RIQEA

-657 NCLFGVDLNPN
+657 NSLFGVDLNPN

-733 ADRKRDSLKNSLI
+733 ADRKRDSLKNSLV

-775 SRMVDD
+775 SRMVED

-787 EEYKGSAGDTIDFSN
+787 EEYKGTTGDTINFSN

-814 DEVGRFTGFDA
+814 DDEGRFTGFDA
-825 IIGNPPYVQLQSMG
+825 IIGNPPYIHLEDMKKTSEIYGSMG
-839 EMSDVYSKRNYSC
+839 GKASPVYTT
-852 YNKSADLY
+852 YNKRGDIY
-860 CLFVERAYSL
+860 CLFVERAMSL
-870 LKKNGYFSFI
+870 LKENGFASYI
-880 MPNKWMLVDYGKEL
+880 MQNKWMQASYGREL
-894 REFMSQTS
+894 REFF
-902 LKKILNFGD
+902 LNVQLEKLIDFGD
-911 VQFFADATIY
+911 IQVFDDATTY
-921 VCIFVSQKSS
+921 PCIFVAQ
-931 DKMPVLACSLN
+931 
-942 SKNYHGEFEKE
+942 
-953 VKAATFE
+953 KAAPATEFTASTLKELERADFAKSIDQYAEKFE
-960 FPAENFGASEWSI
+960 TSHLSADTWSLSSRWENDLLRRLDREMITLGEYVGGEAYRGIIPGCTKAFIIDEE
-973 RNKLHDSVLQK
+973 QK
-984 MNVGTALKDMPI
+984 NT
-996 TINYGLKTGYNDA
+996 
-1009 FFIDG
+1009 
-1014 KTKEKLISEDAKSAE
+1014 LISEDAASAE
-1029 IIKPLLRGRD
+1029 IIVPIVRGRD
-1039 IDAWKTEKDDQFIL
+1039 LKVYETLQKEKLQYLIL
-1053 FVPWHFPLHLNPN
+1053 ASYGSYKYLDS
-1066 IVGCFKE
+1066 K
-1073 AEIEFEKEYPAVY
+1073 YPAI
-1086 KHLLNYREKLSA
+1086 YRWLK
-1098 RNKAETGI
+1098 NFETDLQNRGQCKGSKI
-1106 RYEWYALQRWAADYY
+1106 RADKPYLGQHHWLELDNCPSADYLAL
-1121 KEFAKPKIMYPNMTS
+1121 FAKPKIMYQKFQVKPCF
-1136 VFPFTYDETGSFGN
+1136 VYDEQGLYCN
-1150 DKSFIITE
+1150 DSMWIIPTE
-1158 KDNSQN
+1158 D
-1164 LPKGMENV
+1164 
-1172 IANEAEQSNAETI
+1172 
-1185 SDVIPAKAGISSP
+1185 
-1198 SGYNLLKALLAI
+1198 KALLALL
-1210 FNSNLV
+1210 NSKMAWWLMKKKCTQIQNGVQL
-1216 KLWIWYNCPELMG
+1216 IWQYLSKIPVPREL
-1229 GTREIRKAYFENLRI
+1229 
-1244 PLNNTELLQQLASLA
+1244 PQQLATLA
-1259 DEIIR
+1259 DQIITA
-1264 LKKELVN
+1264 KKNGED
-1271 SNKTQAPEPAEGPTE
+1271 
-1286 TTQKQLATLETQVN
+1286 TTDLETQVN

-1309 TDTEE
+1309 TDAEE
-1314 MEAVE
+1314 IDAVE

>member
-1 MSIQLISPKKSVNSA
+1 MSIKFISPKKSVNSA

-29 FKLSLKNLYSKRNA
+29 FKLLLKNLYSKRNA

-73 IDLCVFNGNT
+73 IDLAIFNGNT

-156 ANKSKPIYDQF
+156 GNKTKPIYDQF

-182 FYYDIAKPAIDDFL
+182 FYNEIAKPAIDDFL
-196 ASCDINVVHFNLE
+196 ASCDINVVHFSLA
-209 DAMRTLAPELKKSHV
+209 DACKNIIASP
-224 TLEPKAIGSKDSIS
+224 GSKSGI
-238 PTGFQNDNE
+238 N
-247 YSHSTS
+247 STKQS
-253 HISHSTPLLPLF
+253 NAACHPERSVSGVEGSKKLLPLY

-295 IIGLEEVKEEKG
+295 IIGLEEVKEDKG
-307 SKKVI
+307 GKKVI
-312 RRKKPANR
+312 RRKNPANR

-378 RFMSSDKI
+378 RFMSTDKI

-403 IEDRDEDVFKRYPN
+403 IEDRDEDVLKRYPN

-446 IWGKTVLKDERGKRA
+446 IFNKTVLKDERGKRA
-461 KGSLP
+461 KGTLP

-683 NAYYTKESGYKQLQT
+683 NAYYTKESDYKQLQT

-718 QNGRLIADYL
+718 QNGHVVLDFL
-728 TRDER
+728 QKEDR
-733 ADRKRDSLKNSLI
+733 ADKKNGLAAKLK
-746 EYRQL
+746 EYRKNVQDYKAGGTSYNKQQL
-751 VQEYKTG
+751 RLNIAG
-758 KSQSSKMMLRHK
+758 LKSQ
-770 IASLK
+770 LK
-775 SRMVDD
+775 EPPSIDLFGNVVKNND
-781 GQIEMF
+781 
-787 EEYKGSAGDTIDFSN
+787 IDFSN

-814 DEVGRFTGFDA
+814 DDEGRFTGFDA

-839 EMSDVYSKRNYSC
+839 EMSDVYSKRDYSC

-894 REFMSQTS
+894 RQFMSQTS

-921 VCIFVSQKSS
+921 VCIFVSQKSG

-953 VKAATFE
+953 VNAATFE

-996 TINYGLKTGYNDA
+996 SIYRGILTGFNDA

-1014 KTKEKLISEDAKSAE
+1014 KTREKLIAEGPKSEE
-1029 IIKPLLRGRD
+1029 LIKPLLRGRD
-1039 IDAWKTEKDDQFIL
+1039 INAWVTESDQYLI
-1053 FVPWHFPLHLNPN
+1053 NPHNGIKERN
-1066 IVGCFKE
+1066 I
-1073 AEIEFEKEYPAVY
+1073 APINIDEYPAIK
-1086 KHLLNYREKLSA
+1086 KHLDQFKDKLVKRGDKGDTPYNL
-1098 RNKAETGI
+1098 RNCAYLE
-1106 RYEWYALQRWAADYY
+1106 D
-1121 KEFAKPKIMYPNMTS
+1121 FSKPKIIYPEITS
-1136 VFPFTYDETGSFGN
+1136 LFSFTYDELGMMCNNKNYIISEKESFQ
-1150 DKSFIITE
+1150 S
-1158 KDNSQN
+1158 
-1164 LPKGMENV
+1164 LPKG
-1172 IANEAEQSNAETI
+1172 TF
-1185 SDVIPAKAGISSP
+1185 
-1198 SGYNLLKALLAI
+1198 LKALLAI

-1216 KLWIWYNCPELMG
+1216 KLWIEYNCPVLNG
-1229 GTREIRKAYFENLRI
+1229 GARNISTTYFENLRI
-1244 PLNNTELLQQLASLA
+1244 PLNNTEILSQLATLA
-1259 DEIIR
+1259 DEIITA
-1264 LKKELVN
+1264 KKRA
-1271 SNKTQAPEPAEGPTE
+1271 SCHPERTLEPKAIGEVEGSSDVI
-1286 TTQKQLATLETQVN
+1286 QKQIADLEIQVN
-1300 TLVYQLYGI
+1300 TLVYQLYDV

-1314 MEAVE
+1314 IEAVE

>member
-1 MSIQLISPKKSVNSA
+1 MPIQFISPKKAVNSA
-16 FLKLPVSVEKMED
+16 YLKLPISYEKMD
-29 FKLSLKNLYSKRNA
+29 IFKACIKSMADLGKA
-43 AQDEEYHKGEIW
+43 GETEEYHKGLI
-55 NFLRKIF
+55 NKFLSNALYN
-62 EPDYSVQVNRP
+62 PDYAVNTKDR
-73 IDLCVFNGNT
+73 IDLAIFNGKDNN
-83 ASAKPAVIIEAKSP
+83 AKAAVLIEVKAP
-97 TNVAEMFS
+97 DNVSEMFS
-105 AEHPNVKSLQEL
+105 EAHANVKSLQEL
-117 VYYFMLEYV
+117 VYYFMKEYIRLE
-126 QSGNH
+126 NH
-131 EIKWLAITNFDEWY
+131 EIKYLAITNYNDWY
-145 FFDVKDFIRYF
+145 FFDAKDFVKFF
-156 ANKSKPIYDQF
+156 AAKSNPVYSKF
-167 LKFKANQMSGNKTSD
+167 LKFDADQMSDSKTSF
-182 FYYDIAKPAIDDFL
+182 FYSDIAKPAIDKFIETCEL
-196 ASCDINVVHFNLE
+196 NVVHFS
-209 DAMRTLAPELKKSHV
+209 LAEAVKAVEKNDEKK
-224 TLEPKAIGSKDSIS
+224 
-238 PTGFQNDNE
+238 
-247 YSHSTS
+247 
-253 HISHSTPLLPLF
+253 LF
-265 KFLSPETLLAKP
+265 ALYKFLSPETLLSKP
-277 FANDSNSLDRN
+277 FANDSNSLDKN

-295 IIGLEEVKEEKG
+295 IIGLEEVKEDG
-307 SKKVI
+307 KKVI
-312 RRKKPANR
+312 RRKKPENR

-330 YQLEDDFPNKEEC
+330 YQLQIDEPNADKREEI
-343 EAMALR
+343 ALR
-349 LCITWVNRLLFL
+349 LCITWINRLLFL

-367 ILMYQKGDASY
+367 ILMYQKGNADY
-378 RFMSSDKI
+378 KFMSLDKI
-386 ANFDE
+386 KSFDE
-391 LNIFFFK
+391 LNIFFFM

-403 IEDRDEDVFKRYPN
+403 IDERDEDIKAKYPN

-425 FEPTED
+425 FEPTDD
-431 EKHLKIRGIPDAQME
+431 EGKLKIRGIPDEQIE
-446 IWGKTVLKDERGKRA
+446 IYNKTVLKDERGKRA
-461 KGSLP
+461 KGTLP

-683 NAYYTKESGYKQLQT
+683 NAYYTKESDYKQLQT

-718 QNGRLIADYL
+718 QNGHVVLDFLQKEDKADKKNGLAAKLKEYGKNVQDYKAGGTSYNKQQLRLNIAGL
-728 TRDER
+728 
-733 ADRKRDSLKNSLI
+733 
-746 EYRQL
+746 
-751 VQEYKTG
+751 
-758 KSQSSKMMLRHK
+758 KSQ
-770 IASLK
+770 LK
-775 SRMVDD
+775 EPPSIDLFGNVVKNND
-781 GQIEMF
+781 
-787 EEYKGSAGDTIDFSN
+787 IDFSN

-814 DEVGRFTGFDA
+814 DDEGRFTGFDA

-839 EMSDVYSKRNYSC
+839 EMSDVYSKRDYSC

-894 REFMSQTS
+894 RQFMSQTS

-911 VQFFADATIY
+911 VQFFVDATIY
-921 VCIFVSQKSS
+921 VCIFVSQKSG

-953 VKAATFE
+953 VNAATFE

-996 TINYGLKTGYNDA
+996 SIYRGILTGFNDA

-1014 KTKEKLISEDAKSAE
+1014 KTREKLIAEDPKSEE
-1029 IIKPLLRGRD
+1029 LIKPLLRGRD
-1039 IDAWKTEKDDQFIL
+1039 INAWVTESDQYLINPHNGIKERNIAPINIDEYPAIKKHLDQFID
-1053 FVPWHFPLHLNPN
+1053 
-1066 IVGCFKE
+1066 
-1073 AEIEFEKEYPAVY
+1073 
-1086 KHLLNYREKLSA
+1086 KLVKRGDKGDTPYNL
-1098 RNKAETGI
+1098 RNCAYLE
-1106 RYEWYALQRWAADYY
+1106 D
-1121 KEFAKPKIMYPNMTS
+1121 FSKPKIIYPEITS
-1136 VFPFTYDETGSFGN
+1136 LFSFTYDELGMMCNNKNYIISEKESFQ
-1150 DKSFIITE
+1150 S
-1158 KDNSQN
+1158 
-1164 LPKGMENV
+1164 LPKG
-1172 IANEAEQSNAETI
+1172 TF
-1185 SDVIPAKAGISSP
+1185 
-1198 SGYNLLKALLAI
+1198 LKALLAI

-1216 KLWIWYNCPELMG
+1216 KLWIEYNCPVLNG
-1229 GTREIRKAYFENLRI
+1229 GARNISTTYFENLRI
-1244 PLNNTELLQQLASLA
+1244 PLNNTELLLQLATLA

-1271 SNKTQAPEPAEGPTE
+1271 SKKTQVPEPAEGPTE
-1286 TTQKQLATLETQVN
+1286 ATQKQIADLETQVN

-1314 MEAVE
+1314 IEAVE

>member
-1 MSIQLISPKKSVNSA
+1 MSIKFISPKKSVNSA
-16 FLKLPVSVEKMED
+16 FLKLPVPVEKMED
-29 FKLSLKNLYSKRNA
+29 FKLSLKNLYSKRNT

-73 IDLCVFNGNT
+73 IDLAIFNGNT

-97 TNVAEMFS
+97 TNAAEMFS

-126 QSGNH
+126 HSGNH

-156 ANKSKPIYDQF
+156 GNKSKPIYDQF

-182 FYYDIAKPAIDDFL
+182 FYNEIAKPAIDDFL

-209 DAMRTLAPELKKSHV
+209 DACKNIIASEAKQSNAACHPERSV
-224 TLEPKAIGSKDSIS
+224 SGVEGSKK
-238 PTGFQNDNE
+238 
-247 YSHSTS
+247 
-253 HISHSTPLLPLF
+253 LLPLY

-295 IIGLEEVKEEKG
+295 IIGLEEVKEDKG
-307 SKKVI
+307 GKKVI
-312 RRKKPANR
+312 QRKKPANR

-367 ILMYQKGDASY
+367 ILMYQKCDASY
-378 RFMSSDKI
+378 RFMSTDKI

-403 IEDRDEDVFKRYPN
+403 IEDRDEDVLKRYPN

-446 IWGKTVLKDERGKRA
+446 IFNKTVLKDERGKRA
-461 KGSLP
+461 KGTLP

-527 RDVLERTVVQKFNEK
+527 RDVLERTVVQKFNEVK
-542 KSWKCENLEDVSDKI
+542 GWDCKNLREI
-557 EDISEANEIVD
+557 EDNIGKDDVPEANKIVD
-568 DIRVA
+568 EIRIA

-583 VSALNRLLAIKS
+583 VSALNRMLAIKS
-595 ELNILC
+595 ELNIFC
-601 DADGKRI
+601 DAEGNRI
-608 KRRDLILKVDND
+608 NKKKWVLKVDND
-620 ELSVVDDEG
+620 ELSVVDDDN
-629 EPFEYKPGNEESQ
+629 EPFEYKPGNETLQ
-642 RYQEA
+642 RIQEA

-775 SRMVDD
+775 SRMVED

-787 EEYKGSAGDTIDFSN
+787 DEYKGAAGDTIDFSN

-814 DEVGRFTGFDA
+814 DDEGRFTGFDA

-839 EMSDVYSKRNYSC
+839 EMSDVYSKRDYSC

-894 REFMSQTS
+894 RQFMSQTS

-911 VQFFADATIY
+911 VQIFKDATTY
-921 VCIFVSQKSS
+921 TCIFVSQKSNEKNSVQAISLSS
-931 DKMPVLACSLN
+931 DKYSGNFSKDVSKLIDLSPDSFGEAEWNITNPVI
-942 SKNYHGEFEKE
+942 EK
-953 VKAATFE
+953 
-960 FPAENFGASEWSI
+960 
-973 RNKLHDSVLQK
+973 VLQK
-984 MNVGTALKDMPI
+984 MSVGTPLRDMPI
-996 TINYGLKTGYNDA
+996 SIYAGIKAGCIDA
-1009 FFIDG
+1009 FYIDEQI
-1014 KTKEKLISEDAKSAE
+1014 KTKLIEEDAKSE
-1029 IIKPLLRGRD
+1029 EVIKPLLRGRD
-1039 IDAWKTEKDDQFIL
+1039 INAWYTGKNEKYLINSYSKNKENNTEGVNVDL
-1053 FVPWHFPLHLNPN
+1053 
-1066 IVGCFKE
+1066 
-1073 AEIEFEKEYPAVY
+1073 YPSIK
-1086 KHLLNYREKLSA
+1086 KHLDLFYDKLVKRSDKSDTPYNLRKCA
-1098 RNKAETGI
+1098 YLEA
-1106 RYEWYALQRWAADYY
+1106 
-1121 KEFAKPKIMYPNMTS
+1121 FSKPKIIFPNITS
-1136 VFPFTYDETGSFGN
+1136 VFPFTYDENGVYPN
-1150 DKSFIITE
+1150 DNNFFIVE
-1158 KDNSQN
+1158 K
-1164 LPKGMENV
+1164 ENA
-1172 IANEAEQSNAETI
+1172 IANETACHLEQSA
-1185 SDVIPAKAGISSP
+1185 SVVKGS
-1198 SGYNLLKALLAI
+1198 LLKALLAI
-1210 FNSNLV
+1210 FNSSLC
-1216 KLWIWYNCPELMG
+1216 KFWIWYNCPVLNG
-1229 GTREIRKAYFENLRI
+1229 GTRKLQIAYFENLRI
-1244 PLNNTELLQQLASLA
+1244 PLDNAELLQQLVKLA
-1259 DEIIR
+1259 DEIITA
-1264 LKKELVN
+1264 KKAGED
-1271 SNKTQAPEPAEGPTE
+1271 TIE
-1286 TTQKQLATLETQVN
+1286 LETLVN

-1309 TDTEE
+1309 TDTDEI
-1314 MEAVE
+1314 EAVE

>member
-1 MSIQLISPKKSVNSA
+1 MSIKLISPKKFVNSA
-16 FLKLPVSVEKMED
+16 FLKLPVPVEKMEQ
-29 FKLSLKNLYSKRNA
+29 FKSALVNLLNKRDA
-43 AQDEEYHKGEIW
+43 KKDEEYHKNELQA
-55 NFLRKIF
+55 FLKGIF
-62 EPDYSVQVNRP
+62 NPAYSVHVDRP
-73 IDLCVFNGNT
+73 IDLAIFNGNDT
-83 ASAKPAVIIEAKSP
+83 TAKPAVIIEMKSP
-97 TNVAEMFS
+97 TNAAEMFS
-105 AEHPNVKSLQEL
+105 EQHPNTKALQEL
-117 VYYFMLEYV
+117 VYYFLLEYV
-126 QSGNH
+126 HLGNR
-131 EIKWLAITNFDEWY
+131 EIKYLVISNFDEYY

-156 ANKSKPIYDQF
+156 ANKSKPVYDQF
-167 LKFKANQMSGNKTSD
+167 LKFVSKQTSGNKTSD
-182 FYYDIAKPAIDDFL
+182 FYNDIAKPAIDDFL
-196 ASCDINVVHFNLE
+196 GSCDFSVVHFSLE
-209 DAMRTLAPELKKSHV
+209 DAVKAVEKNDDKKLV
-224 TLEPKAIGSKDSIS
+224 ALYKM
-238 PTGFQNDNE
+238 
-247 YSHSTS
+247 
-253 HISHSTPLLPLF
+253 
-265 KFLSPETLLAKP
+265 LSPEGLLAKP

-295 IIGLEEVKEEKG
+295 IIGLEEVKEDKG
-307 SKKVI
+307 GKKVI
-312 RRKKPANR
+312 QRKKPANR
-320 DKASLLESAI
+320 DRASLLESAI

-378 RFMSSDKI
+378 RFMSTDKI

-403 IEDRDEDVFKRYPN
+403 IEDRDEDVLKRYPN

-446 IWGKTVLKDERGKRA
+446 IFNKTVLKDERGKRA
-461 KGSLP
+461 KGTLP

-718 QNGRLIADYL
+718 WNGHSILEKLEKEDKVDKKNGFA
-728 TRDER
+728 
-733 ADRKRDSLKNSLI
+733 AKLK
-746 EYRQL
+746 EYRL
-751 VQEYKTG
+751 NVQNYKNG
-758 KSQSSKMMLRHK
+758 GSDFDKRQIRLNINGLKSQLKEIPNTDFWGNVDKATDINYSK
-770 IASLK
+770 
-775 SRMVDD
+775 
-781 GQIEMF
+781 
-787 EEYKGSAGDTIDFSN
+787 

-814 DEVGRFTGFDA
+814 DDEGRFVGFDA
-825 IIGNPPYVQLQSMG
+825 IIGNPPYIHLEDMKETSEIYGSMG
-839 EMSDVYSKRNYSC
+839 GKASPVYST
-852 YNKSADLY
+852 YNKRGDIY
-860 CLFVERAYSL
+860 CLFVERAMSL
-870 LKKNGYFSFI
+870 LKEKGFASYI
-880 MPNKWMLVDYGKEL
+880 MQNKWMQASYGKEL
-894 REFMSQTS
+894 REFF
-902 LKKILNFGD
+902 LNVRLEKLIDFGD
-911 VQFFADATIY
+911 IQVFDDATTY
-921 VCIFVSQKSS
+921 PCIFVAQKATPATEFTASTLRDLERADFAKSIDQFAEKFALEHLSS
-931 DKMPVLACSLN
+931 DTWTLSSQWESELLCRLDNEMITL
-942 SKNYHGEFEKE
+942 GEYVKGDAHYGIKPGNTKAFIIDEKQKDLLILE
-953 VKAATFE
+953 
-960 FPAENFGASEWSI
+960 
-973 RNKLHDSVLQK
+973 DS
-984 MNVGTALKDMPI
+984 
-996 TINYGLKTGYNDA
+996 
-1009 FFIDG
+1009 
-1014 KTKEKLISEDAKSAE
+1014 SSSE
-1029 IIKPLLRGRD
+1029 IIVPIVRGRN
-1039 IDAWKTEKDDQFIL
+1039 IKVYETPKKDELQYLIL
-1053 FVPWHFPLHLNPN
+1053 ASYGSYRYLECKYPAIYKWLL
-1066 IVGCFKE
+1066 GFKE
-1073 AEIEFEKEYPAVY
+1073 DLESRGQCKGSKIRDDKPY
-1086 KHLLNYREKLSA
+1086 
-1098 RNKAETGI
+1098 TGSHHWLELDNCPTTD
-1106 RYEWYALQRWAADYY
+1106 YLAL
-1121 KEFAKPKIMYPNMTS
+1121 FSKPKIMYQAFQVKPC
-1136 VFPFTYDETGSFGN
+1136 FIYDDQGLFCNNSMW
-1150 DKSFIITE
+1150 IIPTE
-1158 KDNSQN
+1158 D
-1164 LPKGMENV
+1164 
-1172 IANEAEQSNAETI
+1172 
-1185 SDVIPAKAGISSP
+1185 
-1198 SGYNLLKALLAI
+1198 KALLALL
-1210 FNSNLV
+1210 NSKMAWWLMKKKCTQIQNGVQL
-1216 KLWIWYNCPELMG
+1216 IWQYLSKIPVPRVLPQELA
-1229 GTREIRKAYFENLRI
+1229 T
-1244 PLNNTELLQQLASLA
+1244 LA
-1259 DEIIR
+1259 DQIITA
-1264 LKKELVN
+1264 KKNNED
-1271 SNKTQAPEPAEGPTE
+1271 TTE
-1286 TTQKQLATLETQVN
+1286 LETQVN

-1309 TDTEE
+1309 TNAEE
-1314 MEAVE
+1314 IEAVE

>member
-1 MSIQLISPKKSVNSA
+1 MSIRIITPKKSVNSA
-16 FLKLPVSVEKMED
+16 FLKLPVPIEKMES

-73 IDLCVFNGNT
+73 IDLCIFNGNT

-97 TNVAEMFS
+97 TNATEMFS
-105 AEHPNVKSLQEL
+105 IEHPNVKSLQEL

-126 QSGNH
+126 YSGNR

-156 ANKSKPIYDQF
+156 GNKTKPIYDQF

-182 FYYDIAKPAIDDFL
+182 FYNDIAKPAIDDFL
-196 ASCDINVVHFNLE
+196 KSCDINVVHFNLK
-209 DAMRTLAPELKKSHV
+209 DACKNVIASP
-224 TLEPKAIGSKDSIS
+224 GSKSGINS
-238 PTGFQNDNE
+238 AKQSNAACHPEQSVSGVE
-247 YSHSTS
+247 GSKK
-253 HISHSTPLLPLF
+253 LLPLY

-307 SKKVI
+307 GKKVI
-312 RRKKPANR
+312 RRKKPADH

-378 RFMSSDKI
+378 RFMNTDKI

-403 IEDRDEDVFKRYPN
+403 IEDRDEDVLKRYPN

-461 KGSLP
+461 KGTLP

-557 EDISEANEIVD
+557 DDISEANEIVD
-568 DIRVA
+568 DIRIA

-583 VSALNRLLAIKS
+583 VSALNRLLVIKS

-758 KSQSSKMMLRHK
+758 KSQSSKMMLRQK
-770 IASLK
+770 IAGIK
-775 SRMVDD
+775 SRMVEDV
-781 GQIEMF
+781 QIEMF
-787 EEYKGSAGDTIDFSN
+787 DEYKGSAGDTIDFSN

-809 FPEIL
+809 FPEVL
-814 DEVGRFTGFDA
+814 DDKGRFTGFDA

-839 EMSDVYSKRNYSC
+839 EMSDVYSKRDYSC

-894 REFMSQTS
+894 RQFMSQTS

-921 VCIFVSQKSS
+921 VCIFVSQKSG

-960 FPAENFGASEWSI
+960 FPAENFEASEWSI

-996 TINYGLKTGYNDA
+996 SIYRGILTGFNEA

-1014 KTKEKLISEDAKSAE
+1014 KTREKLIAEDPKSEE
-1029 IIKPLLRGRD
+1029 LIKPLLRGRD
-1039 IDAWKTEKDDQFIL
+1039 INAWVTEKEDQYLIGT
-1053 FVPWHFPLHLNPN
+1053 FPALNLD
-1066 IVGCFKE
+1066 IDQ
-1073 AEIEFEKEYPAVY
+1073 YPAI
-1086 KHLLNYREKLSA
+1086 KNHLLSFGIEKLEQTGAKHIVNGEEIKA
-1098 RNKAETGI
+1098 RKKTSNKWFETQDQIG
-1106 RYEWYALQRWAADYY
+1106 YY
-1121 KEFAKPKIMYPNMTS
+1121 KEFAKPKIVYPNMTS
-1136 VFPFTYDETGSFGN
+1136 VFPFTYDETGSLSN

-1164 LPKGMENV
+1164 LPKGTENV
-1172 IANEAEQSNAETI
+1172 IASEAKQSNAECHPGAEG
-1185 SDVIPAKAGISSP
+1185 DRAH
-1198 SGYNLLKALLAI
+1198 LLKALLAI

-1244 PLNNTELLQQLASLA
+1244 PLDNTELLQQLATLA
-1259 DEIIR
+1259 DEIIVA
-1264 LKKELVN
+1264 KK
-1271 SNKTQAPEPAEGPTE
+1271 QASCHPERTLEPKAIGEVEGSSDVI
-1286 TTQKQLATLETQVN
+1286 QKQIADLETQVN

-1314 MEAVE
+1314 IEVVE

>member
-1 MSIQLISPKKSVNSA
+1 MSIKFITPKKSVNSA
-16 FLKLPVSVEKMED
+16 FLKLPVPVEKMEQ
-29 FKLSLKNLYSKRNA
+29 FQAALTNLYSKRNP

-73 IDLCVFNGNT
+73 IDLAIFNGNT

-97 TNVAEMFS
+97 TNAAEMFS

-126 QSGNH
+126 HSGNH
-131 EIKWLAITNFDEWY
+131 EIKWLAITNFEEWY

-182 FYYDIAKPAIDDFL
+182 FYNDIAKPAIDDFL
-196 ASCDINVVHFNLE
+196 ASCDINVVHFNLDVIASE
-209 DAMRTLAPELKKSHV
+209 AKQSPS
-224 TLEPKAIGSKDSIS
+224 SKL
-238 PTGFQNDNE
+238 F
-247 YSHSTS
+247 
-253 HISHSTPLLPLF
+253 PLY

-295 IIGLEEVKEEKG
+295 IIGLEEVKEDKG
-307 SKKVI
+307 GKKVI
-312 RRKKPANR
+312 QRKKPANR

-378 RFMSSDKI
+378 RFMSTDKI

-403 IEDRDEDVFKRYPN
+403 IEDRDEDVLKRYPN

-446 IWGKTVLKDERGKRA
+446 IFNKTVLKDERGKRA
-461 KGSLP
+461 KGTLP

-557 EDISEANEIVD
+557 EDISEANQIVD

-718 QNGRLIADYL
+718 QNGHVVLDFLQKEDKADKKNGL
-728 TRDER
+728 
-733 ADRKRDSLKNSLI
+733 AAKLK
-746 EYRQL
+746 EYRKNVQDYKAGGTSYNKQQL
-751 VQEYKTG
+751 RLNIAG
-758 KSQSSKMMLRHK
+758 LKSQ
-770 IASLK
+770 LK
-775 SRMVDD
+775 EPPSIDLFGNVVKNND
-781 GQIEMF
+781 
-787 EEYKGSAGDTIDFSN
+787 IDFSN

-809 FPEIL
+809 FPEVL
-814 DEVGRFTGFDA
+814 DEKGRFVGFDA

-839 EMSDVYSKRNYSC
+839 EMSDVYSKRDYSC

-894 REFMSQTS
+894 RQFMSQTS

-921 VCIFVSQKSS
+921 VCIFVSQKSG

-960 FPAENFGASEWSI
+960 FPTENFGASEWSI

-996 TINYGLKTGYNDA
+996 SIYRGILTGFNDA

-1014 KTKEKLISEDAKSAE
+1014 KTREKLIAEDPKSEE
-1029 IIKPLLRGRD
+1029 LIKPLLRGRD
-1039 IDAWKTEKDDQFIL
+1039 INAWVTEKEDQYLIGT
-1053 FVPWHFPLHLNPN
+1053 FPALNLD
-1066 IVGCFKE
+1066 IDQ
-1073 AEIEFEKEYPAVY
+1073 YPAI
-1086 KHLLNYREKLSA
+1086 KNHLLSFGIEKLEQTGAKHIVNGEEIKA
-1098 RNKAETGI
+1098 RKKTSNKWFETQDQIG
-1106 RYEWYALQRWAADYY
+1106 YY
-1121 KEFAKPKIMYPNMTS
+1121 KEFAKPKIVYPNMTS
-1136 VFPFTYDETGSFGN
+1136 VFPFTYDETGSFSN
-1150 DKSFIITE
+1150 DKSFIIT
-1158 KDNSQN
+1158 
-1164 LPKGMENV
+1164 LRH
-1172 IANEAEQSNAETI
+1172 
-1185 SDVIPAKAGISSP
+1185 SDPGEHGSIGEESSEI
-1198 SGYNLLKALLAI
+1198 LLKALLAI

-1244 PLNNTELLQQLASLA
+1244 PLDNAELLHQLATLA
-1259 DEIIR
+1259 DEIIAA
-1264 LKKELVN
+1264 KKQV
-1271 SNKTQAPEPAEGPTE
+1271 SCHPERTLEPKAIGEVEGSSE
-1286 TTQKQLATLETQVN
+1286 ALQKQIADLETQVN
-1300 TLVYQLYGI
+1300 TFVYQLYGI
-1309 TDTEE
+1309 TDAEE
-1314 MEAVE
+1314 IEAVE

>member
-1 MSIQLISPKKSVNSA
+1 MSFKLISPKKSVNSA
-16 FLKLPVSVEKMED
+16 FLKLPVPVEKMEQ
-29 FKLSLKNLYSKRNA
+29 FQAALTNLYSKRNP

-73 IDLCVFNGNT
+73 IDLAIFNGNT
-83 ASAKPAVIIEAKSP
+83 ANAKPAVIIEAKSP

-105 AEHPNVKSLQEL
+105 TEHPNVKSLQEL

-126 QSGNH
+126 HSGNH

-182 FYYDIAKPAIDDFL
+182 FYNDIAKPAIDDFL
-196 ASCDINVVHFNLE
+196 ASCDINVVHFNLGK
-209 DAMRTLAPELKKSHV
+209 MVKPV
-224 TLEPKAIGSKDSIS
+224 C
-238 PTGFQNDNE
+238 NDNTHVIASE
-247 YSHSTS
+247 AKQSPSS
-253 HISHSTPLLPLF
+253 KLFPLY

-295 IIGLEEVKEEKG
+295 IIGLEEVKEDKG
-307 SKKVI
+307 GKKVI
-312 RRKKPANR
+312 QRKKPANR

-330 YQLEDDFPNKEEC
+330 YQLEDDFPNREEC

-378 RFMSSDKI
+378 RFMSTDKI

-403 IEDRDEDVFKRYPN
+403 IEDRDEDVLKRYPN

-446 IWGKTVLKDERGKRA
+446 IFNKTVLKDERGKRA
-461 KGSLP
+461 KGTLP

-718 QNGRLIADYL
+718 WNGHSILERLKKEDKL
-728 TRDER
+728 
-733 ADRKRDSLKNSLI
+733 DRKNGFAAKLK
-746 EYRQL
+746 
-751 VQEYKTG
+751 EYKLNVQNYKNG
-758 KSQSSKMMLRHK
+758 GSDFDKRQIRLNINGLKSQ
-770 IASLK
+770 LK
-775 SRMVDD
+775 EIPNTDFWGNVDKATD
-781 GQIEMF
+781 VD
-787 EEYKGSAGDTIDFSN
+787 YSN

-814 DEVGRFTGFDA
+814 DDEGRFTGFDA
-825 IIGNPPYVQLQSMG
+825 IIGNPPYIHLEDMKKTSEIYGSMG
-839 EMSDVYSKRNYSC
+839 GKASPVYTT
-852 YNKSADLY
+852 YNKRGDIY
-860 CLFVERAYSL
+860 CIFVERAMSL
-870 LKKNGYFSFI
+870 LKENGFASYI
-880 MPNKWMLVDYGKEL
+880 MQNKWMQASYGKEL
-894 REFMSQTS
+894 REFF
-902 LKKILNFGD
+902 LNVRLEKLIDFGD
-911 VQFFADATIY
+911 IQVFDDATTY
-921 VCIFVSQKSS
+921 PCIFVAQKAAPATELTVSTLRDLERADFAKSINQFAEKFAFEHLSS
-931 DKMPVLACSLN
+931 DTWTLSSQWESNLLRRLDNEMITL
-942 SKNYHGEFEKE
+942 GEY
-953 VKAATFE
+953 
-960 FPAENFGASEWSI
+960 
-973 RNKLHDSVLQK
+973 
-984 MNVGTALKDMPI
+984 VGGEAY
-996 TINYGLKTGYNDA
+996 YGIKTGLTKA
-1009 FFIDG
+1009 FLIDEN
-1014 KTKEKLISEDAKSAE
+1014 TKKKLIEESSNAE
-1029 IIKPLLRGRD
+1029 KVIYPFLQGRD
-1039 IDAWKTEKDDQFIL
+1039 IKQFEEPAVNHYLIL
-1053 FVPWHFPLHLNPN
+1053 FAKGSTQESLRAKLS
-1066 IVGCFKE
+1066 E
-1073 AEIEFEKEYPAVY
+1073 AKQSTSEFEAWNFIKNEYPSVANW
-1086 KHLLNYREKLSA
+1086 LEPFAEKGRA
-1098 RNKAETGI
+1098 RTDKGDYWWELRAC
-1106 RYEWYALQRWAADYY
+1106 DYY
-1121 KEFAKPKIMYPNMTS
+1121 AEFAKPKIMYQTFQVKPCF
-1136 VFPFTYDETGSFGN
+1136 VYDKQGLFCNNSMW
-1150 DKSFIITE
+1150 II
-1158 KDNSQN
+1158 
-1164 LPKGMENV
+1164 
-1172 IANEAEQSNAETI
+1172 
-1185 SDVIPAKAGISSP
+1185 P
-1198 SGYNLLKALLAI
+1198 SEDKALLALL
-1210 FNSNLV
+1210 NSKMAWWLMKKKCTQIQNGVQL
-1216 KLWIWYNCPELMG
+1216 IWQYLSKIPVPREL
-1229 GTREIRKAYFENLRI
+1229 
-1244 PLNNTELLQQLASLA
+1244 PQELATLA
-1259 DEIIR
+1259 DQIITA
-1264 LKKELVN
+1264 KKNNED
-1271 SNKTQAPEPAEGPTE
+1271 TTE
-1286 TTQKQLATLETQVN
+1286 LETQVN

-1314 MEAVE
+1314 IETVE

>member
-1 MSIQLISPKKSVNSA
+1 MPLLWRKNRVYFVYMSIKFVTPKKSINSA
-16 FLKLPVSVEKMED
+16 YLKLPVPCEKMEQ
-29 FKLSLKNLYSKRNA
+29 FKSALVNLHNKRDLKK
-43 AQDEEYHKGEIW
+43 DEEYHKNEIQA
-55 NFLRKIF
+55 FLKGIF
-62 EPDYSVQVNRP
+62 NPDYSVQVDRP
-73 IDLCVFNGNT
+73 IDLAIFNGNDT
-83 ASAKPAVIIEAKSP
+83 TAKPAVIIEMKSP
-97 TNVAEMFS
+97 MNAAEMFS
-105 AEHPNVKSLQEL
+105 EQHLNTKALQEL
-117 VYYFMLEYV
+117 VYYFLLEYV
-126 QSGNH
+126 HLGNR
-131 EIKWLAITNFDEWY
+131 EIKYLVISNFDEYY

-156 ANKSKPIYDQF
+156 ANKSKPVYDQF
-167 LKFKANQMSGNKTSD
+167 LKFVSKQTSGNKTSD
-182 FYYDIAKPAIDDFL
+182 FYNDIAKPAIDGFL
-196 ASCDINVVHFNLE
+196 DSCDFSVVHFSLE
-209 DAMRTLAPELKKSHV
+209 DAVKAVAKNDDKKLV
-224 TLEPKAIGSKDSIS
+224 AL
-238 PTGFQNDNE
+238 
-247 YSHSTS
+247 Y
-253 HISHSTPLLPLF
+253 

-295 IIGLEEVKEEKG
+295 IIGLEEVKEDKG
-307 SKKVI
+307 GKKVI
-312 RRKKPANR
+312 QRKKLANR

-378 RFMSSDKI
+378 RFMSTDKI

-403 IEDRDEDVFKRYPN
+403 IEDRDEDVLKRYPN

-446 IWGKTVLKDERGKRA
+446 IFNKTVLKDERGKRA
-461 KGSLP
+461 KGTLP

-515 FFTPGFITDYMA
+515 FFTPGFITDFMA

-629 EPFEYKPGNEESQ
+629 EPFEYKPGNEECQ

-705 IKVGDSLLSKYPV
+705 IKVGDSLLSQYPV
-718 QNGRLIADYL
+718 NAGHKVADYL
-728 TRDER
+728 SAEEKN
-733 ADRKRDSLKNSLI
+733 DRKKDSLNTALI
-746 EYRQL
+746 EYRKC
-751 VQEYKTG
+751 VNDYKTG
-758 KSQSSKMMLRHK
+758 GSQNSKVLLRQK
-770 IASLK
+770 IAGLK
-775 SRMVDD
+775 SRIVED
-781 GQIEMF
+781 GQLEIFDEH
-787 EEYKGSAGDTIDFSN
+787 KGSAGNTIDFSN

-809 FPEIL
+809 FPEVL
-814 DEVGRFTGFDA
+814 DEKGRFVGFDA
-825 IIGNPPYVQLQSMG
+825 IIGNPPYGLFNKKQNQNIALTQDEKVTQLIRERFPEIDEGMINAAKVFYALAFRLTKRTG
-839 EMSDVYSKRNYSC
+839 LIEMIVPFGILS
-852 YNKSADLY
+852 
-860 CLFVERAYSL
+860 E
-870 LKKNGYFSFI
+870 
-880 MPNKWMLVDYGKEL
+880 
-894 REFMSQTS
+894 TS
-902 LKKILNFGD
+902 SVKIRKKILTQHSFLK
-911 VQFFADATIY
+911 IS
-921 VCIFVSQKSS
+921 IF
-931 DKMPVLACSLN
+931 P
-942 SKNYHGEFEKE
+942 E
-953 VKAATFE
+953 
-960 FPAENFGASEWSI
+960 
-973 RNKLHDSVLQK
+973 RDSVSRR
-984 MNVGTALKDMPI
+984 V
-996 TINYGLKTGYNDA
+996 
-1009 FFIDG
+1009 F
-1014 KTKEKLISEDAKSAE
+1014 EDAKMSTAILLCSNAKTDNPILIGSSSSRE
-1029 IIKPLLRGRD
+1029 IPPEFSLFSIKDVKTFSP
-1039 IDAWKTEKDDQFIL
+1039 DAWQLPMCNRKSFDLLMKMKNRDRYRTIEEVAPSIEGEVHMTKCKPAITSDNAKPILLKGAQIAKWFYKTNKSEISQ
-1053 FVPWHFPLHLNPN
+1053 
-1066 IVGCFKE
+1066 G
-1073 AEIEFEKEYPAVY
+1073 EIEFIDEQTLMNVCSTEKIAYSKKERICFQRLTGINEKWRLKGTIVTPNIYIANSVNHLNNKSNYSLYFILAVFNSKLLNFIFKATSTSSNVNGYEVNALPFPRINAEKETLVSEIENISKRIHELKSENHDADIAALENEIDKLVY
-1086 KHLLNYREKLSA
+1086 KL
-1098 RNKAETGI
+1098 
-1106 RYEWYALQRWAADYY
+1106 YEL
-1121 KEFAKPKIMYPNMTS
+1121 
-1136 VFPFTYDETGSFGN
+1136 
-1150 DKSFIITE
+1150 
-1158 KDNSQN
+1158 
-1164 LPKGMENV
+1164 
-1172 IANEAEQSNAETI
+1172 
-1185 SDVIPAKAGISSP
+1185 
-1198 SGYNLLKALLAI
+1198 
-1210 FNSNLV
+1210 
-1216 KLWIWYNCPELMG
+1216 
-1229 GTREIRKAYFENLRI
+1229 
-1244 PLNNTELLQQLASLA
+1244 
-1259 DEIIR
+1259 
-1264 LKKELVN
+1264 
-1271 SNKTQAPEPAEGPTE
+1271 
-1286 TTQKQLATLETQVN
+1286 
-1300 TLVYQLYGI
+1300 
-1309 TDTEE
+1309 TEE
-1314 MEAVE
+1314 EIEVVE
-1319 KR
+1319 VS

>member
-1 MSIQLISPKKSVNSA
+1 MADLGKA
-16 FLKLPVSVEKMED
+16 GET
-29 FKLSLKNLYSKRNA
+29 
-43 AQDEEYHKGEIW
+43 EEYHKGLI
-55 NFLRKIF
+55 NKFLSNALYN
-62 EPDYSVQVNRP
+62 PDYAVNTKDR
-73 IDLCVFNGNT
+73 IDLAIFNGKDNN
-83 ASAKPAVIIEAKSP
+83 AKAAVLIEVKAP
-97 TNVAEMFS
+97 DNVSEMFS
-105 AEHPNVKSLQEL
+105 EAHANVKSLQEL
-117 VYYFMLEYV
+117 VYYFMKEYIRLE
-126 QSGNH
+126 NH
-131 EIKWLAITNFDEWY
+131 EIKYLAITNYNDWY
-145 FFDVKDFIRYF
+145 FFDAKDFVKFF
-156 ANKSKPIYDQF
+156 AAKSNPVYSKF
-167 LKFKANQMSGNKTSD
+167 LKFDADQMSDSKTSF
-182 FYYDIAKPAIDDFL
+182 FYSDIARPAIDKFIET
-196 ASCDINVVHFNLE
+196 CDLNVVHFS
-209 DAMRTLAPELKKSHV
+209 LAEAVKAVEKNDEKK
-224 TLEPKAIGSKDSIS
+224 
-238 PTGFQNDNE
+238 
-247 YSHSTS
+247 
-253 HISHSTPLLPLF
+253 LF
-265 KFLSPETLLAKP
+265 ALYKFLSPETLLSKP
-277 FANDSNSLDRN
+277 FANDSNSLDKN

-295 IIGLEEVKEEKG
+295 IIGLEEVKEDG
-307 SKKVI
+307 KKVI
-312 RRKKPANR
+312 RRKKKENR

-330 YQLEDDFPNKEEC
+330 YQLQIDEPNADKREE
-343 EAMALR
+343 MALR
-349 LCITWVNRLLFL
+349 LCITWINRLLFL

-367 ILMYQKGDASY
+367 ILMYQKGNADY
-378 RFMSSDKI
+378 KFMSLDKI
-386 ANFDE
+386 KSFDE
-391 LNIFFFK
+391 LNIFFFM

-403 IEDRDEDVFKRYPN
+403 IDERDEDIKAKYPN

-425 FEPTED
+425 FEPTDD
-431 EKHLKIRGIPDAQME
+431 EGKLKIRGIPDEQIE
-446 IWGKTVLKDERGKRA
+446 IYNKTVLKDERGKRA
-461 KGSLP
+461 KGTLP

-683 NAYYTKESGYKQLQT
+683 NAYYTKESDYKQLQT

-718 QNGRLIADYL
+718 QNGHVVLDFLQKEDKADKKNGLAAKLKEYGKNVQDYKAGGTSYNKQQLRLNIAGL
-728 TRDER
+728 
-733 ADRKRDSLKNSLI
+733 
-746 EYRQL
+746 
-751 VQEYKTG
+751 
-758 KSQSSKMMLRHK
+758 KSQ
-770 IASLK
+770 LK
-775 SRMVDD
+775 EPPSIDLFGNVVKNND
-781 GQIEMF
+781 
-787 EEYKGSAGDTIDFSN
+787 IDFSN

-814 DEVGRFTGFDA
+814 DDEGRFTGFDA

-839 EMSDVYSKRNYSC
+839 EMSDVYSKRDYSC

-894 REFMSQTS
+894 RQFMSQTS

-911 VQFFADATIY
+911 VQFFVDATIY
-921 VCIFVSQKSS
+921 VCIFVSQKSG

-953 VKAATFE
+953 VNAATFE

-996 TINYGLKTGYNDA
+996 SIYRGILTGFNDA

-1014 KTKEKLISEDAKSAE
+1014 KTREKLIAEDPKSEE
-1029 IIKPLLRGRD
+1029 LIKPLLRGRD
-1039 IDAWKTEKDDQFIL
+1039 INAWVTESDQYLINPHNGIKERNIAPINIDEYPAIKKHLDQFID
-1053 FVPWHFPLHLNPN
+1053 
-1066 IVGCFKE
+1066 
-1073 AEIEFEKEYPAVY
+1073 
-1086 KHLLNYREKLSA
+1086 KLVKRGDKGDTPYNL
-1098 RNKAETGI
+1098 RNCAYLE
-1106 RYEWYALQRWAADYY
+1106 D
-1121 KEFAKPKIMYPNMTS
+1121 FSKPKIIYPEITS
-1136 VFPFTYDETGSFGN
+1136 LFSFTYDELGMMCNNKNYIISEKESFQ
-1150 DKSFIITE
+1150 S
-1158 KDNSQN
+1158 
-1164 LPKGMENV
+1164 LPKG
-1172 IANEAEQSNAETI
+1172 TF
-1185 SDVIPAKAGISSP
+1185 
-1198 SGYNLLKALLAI
+1198 LKALLAI

-1216 KLWIWYNCPELMG
+1216 KLWIEYNCPVLNG
-1229 GTREIRKAYFENLRI
+1229 GARNISTTYFENLRI
-1244 PLNNTELLQQLASLA
+1244 PLNNTELLLQLATLA

-1271 SNKTQAPEPAEGPTE
+1271 SKKTQVPEPAEGPTE
-1286 TTQKQLATLETQVN
+1286 ATQKQIADLETQVN

-1314 MEAVE
+1314 IEAVE

>member
-1 MSIQLISPKKSVNSA
+1 MLIKFISPKKSVNSA
-16 FLKLPVSVEKMED
+16 FLKLPVPVEKMED
-29 FKLSLKNLYSKRNA
+29 FKLSLKNLYSKRNT

-73 IDLCVFNGNT
+73 IDLAIFNGNT

-97 TNVAEMFS
+97 TNAAEMFS

-126 QSGNH
+126 HSGNH

-156 ANKSKPIYDQF
+156 GNKSKPIYDQF

-182 FYYDIAKPAIDDFL
+182 FYNDIAKPAIDDFL
-196 ASCDINVVHFNLE
+196 KSCDISVVHFSLE
-209 DAMRTLAPELKKSHV
+209 SAVKAVEKDDDKK
-224 TLEPKAIGSKDSIS
+224 
-238 PTGFQNDNE
+238 
-247 YSHSTS
+247 
-253 HISHSTPLLPLF
+253 LLPLY

-295 IIGLEEVKEEKG
+295 IIGLEEVKEDKG
-307 SKKVI
+307 GKKVI
-312 RRKKPANR
+312 QRKKPANR

-378 RFMSSDKI
+378 RFMSTDKI

-403 IEDRDEDVFKRYPN
+403 IEDRDEDVLKRYPN

-446 IWGKTVLKDERGKRA
+446 IFNKTVLKDERGKRA
-461 KGSLP
+461 KGTLP

-718 QNGRLIADYL
+718 QNGHVVLDFLQKEDKADKKNGL
-728 TRDER
+728 
-733 ADRKRDSLKNSLI
+733 AAKLK
-746 EYRQL
+746 EYRKNVQDYKAGGTSYNKQQL
-751 VQEYKTG
+751 RLNIAG
-758 KSQSSKMMLRHK
+758 LKSQ
-770 IASLK
+770 LK
-775 SRMVDD
+775 EPPSIDLFGNVVKNND
-781 GQIEMF
+781 
-787 EEYKGSAGDTIDFSN
+787 IDFSN

-814 DEVGRFTGFDA
+814 DDEGRFTGFDA
-825 IIGNPPYVQLQSMG
+825 IIGNPPYIHLEDMKKTSEIYGSMG
-839 EMSDVYSKRNYSC
+839 GKANPVYTT
-852 YNKSADLY
+852 YNKRGDIY
-860 CLFVERAYSL
+860 CLFVERAMSL
-870 LKKNGYFSFI
+870 LKENGFASYI
-880 MPNKWMLVDYGKEL
+880 MQNKWMQASYGKEL
-894 REFMSQTS
+894 REFFLSVR
-902 LKKILNFGD
+902 LEKLIDFGD
-911 VQFFADATIY
+911 IQVFDDATTY
-921 VCIFVSQKSS
+921 PCIFVAQKAAPATELTVSTLRDLERADFAKSINQFAEKFAFEHLSS
-931 DKMPVLACSLN
+931 DTWTLSSQWESNLLRRLDNEMITL
-942 SKNYHGEFEKE
+942 GEYVKGDAHYGIKPGNTKAFIIDEK
-953 VKAATFE
+953 
-960 FPAENFGASEWSI
+960 
-973 RNKLHDSVLQK
+973 QK
-984 MNVGTALKDMPI
+984 EL
-996 TINYGLKTGYNDA
+996 
-1009 FFIDG
+1009 
-1014 KTKEKLISEDAKSAE
+1014 LISEDSRSSE
-1029 IIKPLLRGRD
+1029 IIVPIVRGRN
-1039 IDAWKTEKDDQFIL
+1039 IKVYETPKKDELQYLIL
-1053 FVPWHFPLHLNPN
+1053 ASYGSYRYLECKYPAIYKWLL
-1066 IVGCFKE
+1066 GFKE
-1073 AEIEFEKEYPAVY
+1073 DLESRGQCKGSKI
-1086 KHLLNYREKLSA
+1086 REDKPY
-1098 RNKAETGI
+1098 TGSHHWLELDNCPTTD
-1106 RYEWYALQRWAADYY
+1106 YLAL
-1121 KEFAKPKIMYPNMTS
+1121 FSKPKIMYQAFQVKPCF
-1136 VFPFTYDETGSFGN
+1136 VYDDQGLFCNNSMW
-1150 DKSFIITE
+1150 IIPTE
-1158 KDNSQN
+1158 D
-1164 LPKGMENV
+1164 
-1172 IANEAEQSNAETI
+1172 
-1185 SDVIPAKAGISSP
+1185 
-1198 SGYNLLKALLAI
+1198 KALLALL
-1210 FNSNLV
+1210 NSKMAWWLMKKKCTQIQNGVQL
-1216 KLWIWYNCPELMG
+1216 IWQYLSKIPVPREL
-1229 GTREIRKAYFENLRI
+1229 
-1244 PLNNTELLQQLASLA
+1244 PQQLATLA
-1259 DEIIR
+1259 DQIITA
-1264 LKKELVN
+1264 KKN
-1271 SNKTQAPEPAEGPTE
+1271 GGD
-1286 TTQKQLATLETQVN
+1286 TTDLETQVN
-1300 TLVYQLYGI
+1300 EIVYGLYG
-1309 TDTEE
+1309 
-1314 MEAVE
+1314 VNGE
-1319 KR
+1319 KMSFEKK

>member
-1 MSIQLISPKKSVNSA
+1 MSIKFISPKKSVNSA
-16 FLKLPVSVEKMED
+16 FLKLPVPVEKMED
-29 FKLSLKNLYSKRNA
+29 FNLSLKNLYSKRNT

-73 IDLCVFNGNT
+73 IDLAIFNGNT

-97 TNVAEMFS
+97 MNAAEMFS

-126 QSGNH
+126 HSGNH
-131 EIKWLAITNFDEWY
+131 EIKWLAITNFDEWF

-156 ANKSKPIYDQF
+156 GNKSKPIYDQF

-182 FYYDIAKPAIDDFL
+182 FYNDIAKPAIDDFL

-209 DAMRTLAPELKKSHV
+209 DACKNVIASEAKQSNAACHPERTLEQ
-224 TLEPKAIGSKDSIS
+224 KAIGEVEGSKK
-238 PTGFQNDNE
+238 
-247 YSHSTS
+247 
-253 HISHSTPLLPLF
+253 LLPLY

-295 IIGLEEVKEEKG
+295 IIGLEEVKEDKG
-307 SKKVI
+307 GKKVI
-312 RRKKPANR
+312 QRKKPANR

-378 RFMSSDKI
+378 RFMSTDKI

-403 IEDRDEDVFKRYPN
+403 IEDRDEDVLKRYPN

-446 IWGKTVLKDERGKRA
+446 IFNKTVLKDERGKRA
-461 KGSLP
+461 KGTLP

-705 IKVGDSLLSKYPV
+705 IKVGDSLLSQYPV
-718 QNGRLIADYL
+718 HNGHVIADYL
-728 TRDER
+728 SSEEKS
-733 ADRKRDSLKNSLI
+733 DRKKDSLKNALA
-746 EYRQL
+746 EYRRC
-751 VQEYKTG
+751 VNDYKSG
-758 KSQSSKMMLRHK
+758 GSQNSKVMLRQK

-775 SRMVDD
+775 SRIVES
-781 GQIEMF
+781 GSLELF
-787 EEYKGSAGDTIDFSN
+787 EEYANKADETIDFSN

-814 DEVGRFTGFDA
+814 DDDGRFTGFDA

-839 EMSDVYSKRNYSC
+839 EMSDVYSKRDYSC

-860 CLFVERAYSL
+860 CLFVERAHSL
-870 LKKNGYFSFI
+870 LKKNGHFSFI

-894 REFMSQTS
+894 RQFMSQTS

-921 VCIFVSQKSS
+921 VCIFVSQKSG

-996 TINYGLKTGYNDA
+996 SIYRGILTGFNDA

-1014 KTKEKLISEDAKSAE
+1014 KTREKLIAEDPKSEE
-1029 IIKPLLRGRD
+1029 LIKPLLRGRD
-1039 IDAWKTEKDDQFIL
+1039 INAWVTEKEDQYLIGT
-1053 FVPWHFPLHLNPN
+1053 FPALNLD
-1066 IVGCFKE
+1066 IDQ
-1073 AEIEFEKEYPAVY
+1073 YPAI
-1086 KHLLNYREKLSA
+1086 KNHLLSFGIEKLEQTGAKHIVNGEEIKA
-1098 RNKAETGI
+1098 RKKTSNKWFETQDQIG
-1106 RYEWYALQRWAADYY
+1106 YY
-1121 KEFAKPKIMYPNMTS
+1121 KEFAQPKIMYPNMTS
-1136 VFPFTYDETGSFGN
+1136 AFPFTYDETGSFGN
-1150 DKSFIITE
+1150 DKSFIIT
-1158 KDNSQN
+1158 
-1164 LPKGMENV
+1164 LRHFGR
-1172 IANEAEQSNAETI
+1172 NEE
-1185 SDVIPAKAGISSP
+1185 
-1198 SGYNLLKALLAI
+1198 SGEYLLKALLAI

-1244 PLNNTELLQQLASLA
+1244 PLDNPELLQQLATLA
-1259 DEIIR
+1259 DEIITA
-1264 LKKELVN
+1264 KKRA
-1271 SNKTQAPEPAEGPTE
+1271 SCHPERTLEPKAIGEVEGSSE
-1286 TTQKQLATLETQVN
+1286 VSDEAIQRNIATLETQVN

-1314 MEAVE
+1314 IEAVE

>member
-1 MSIQLISPKKSVNSA
+1 MSIKFISPKKSVNSA
-16 FLKLPVSVEKMED
+16 FLKLPVPVEKMED
-29 FKLSLKNLYSKRNA
+29 FKLSLKNLYSKRNT

-97 TNVAEMFS
+97 TNAAEMFS

-156 ANKSKPIYDQF
+156 GNKSKPIYDQF

-182 FYYDIAKPAIDDFL
+182 FYNEIAKPAIDDFL
-196 ASCDINVVHFNLE
+196 ASCDINVVRFNLE
-209 DAMRTLAPELKKSHV
+209 DACKNVIASP
-224 TLEPKAIGSKDSIS
+224 GSKSGI
-238 PTGFQNDNE
+238 N
-247 YSHSTS
+247 STKQS
-253 HISHSTPLLPLF
+253 NAACHPERSVSGVEGSKKLLPLY

-367 ILMYQKGDASY
+367 ILMYQKGDTSY
-378 RFMSSDKI
+378 RFMSTDKI

-403 IEDRDEDVFKRYPN
+403 IEDRDEDVLKRYPN

-461 KGSLP
+461 KGTLP

-683 NAYYTKESGYKQLQT
+683 NAYYTKKSGYKQLQT

-718 QNGRLIADYL
+718 QNGHVVLDFLQKEDKADKKNGL
-728 TRDER
+728 
-733 ADRKRDSLKNSLI
+733 AAKLK
-746 EYRQL
+746 EYRKNVQDYKAGGTSYNKQQL
-751 VQEYKTG
+751 RLNIAG
-758 KSQSSKMMLRHK
+758 LKSQ
-770 IASLK
+770 LK
-775 SRMVDD
+775 EPPSIDLFGNVVKNND
-781 GQIEMF
+781 
-787 EEYKGSAGDTIDFSN
+787 IDFSN

-809 FPEIL
+809 FPEVL
-814 DEVGRFTGFDA
+814 DEKGRFTGFDA
-825 IIGNPPYVQLQSMG
+825 IIGNPPYVQLQRMG
-839 EMSDVYSKRNYSC
+839 EMSDVYGKRDYSC

-894 REFMSQTS
+894 RGFMSQTS

-911 VQFFADATIY
+911 VQIFKDATTY
-921 VCIFVSQKSS
+921 TCIFVSQKSNEKNSVQAISLSS
-931 DKMPVLACSLN
+931 DKYSGNFSKDVSKLIDLSPDSFGEAEWNITNPVI
-942 SKNYHGEFEKE
+942 EK
-953 VKAATFE
+953 
-960 FPAENFGASEWSI
+960 
-973 RNKLHDSVLQK
+973 VLQK
-984 MNVGTALKDMPI
+984 MSVGTPLRDMPI
-996 TINYGLKTGYNDA
+996 SIYAGIKAGCIDA
-1009 FFIDG
+1009 FYIDG
-1014 KTKEKLISEDAKSAE
+1014 KVRSQLIERNPKSEE
-1029 IIKPLLRGRD
+1029 VIKPLVRGRD
-1039 IDAWKTEKDDQFIL
+1039 ITAWNTNTQDIYLIGTLPALKINIDDYPAIKD
-1053 FVPWHFPLHLNPN
+1053 HLL
-1066 IVGCFKE
+1066 GFT
-1073 AEIEFEKEYPAVY
+1073 IERLEQTGKEYIV
-1086 KHLLNYREKLSA
+1086 NGEKIKA
-1098 RNKAETGI
+1098 RKKTCNKWFETQDQIG
-1106 RYEWYALQRWAADYY
+1106 YY
-1121 KEFAKPKIMYPNMTS
+1121 KELTRPKIIFPNITTA
-1136 VFPFTYDETGSFGN
+1136 FPFTYDENGVYPN
-1150 DKSFIITE
+1150 DNNFFIVE
-1158 KDNSQN
+1158 K
-1164 LPKGMENV
+1164 ENA
-1172 IANEAEQSNAETI
+1172 IANEAKQSSAETTC
-1185 SDVIPAKAGISSP
+1185 DVIPAKAGISSP
-1198 SGYNLLKALLAI
+1198 CGYNLLKALLAI
-1210 FNSNLV
+1210 FNSSLC
-1216 KLWIWYNCPELMG
+1216 KFWIWHNCPVLNG
-1229 GTREIRKAYFENLRI
+1229 GTRKLQIAYFENLRI
-1244 PLNNTELLQQLASLA
+1244 PLENAELLQQLATLA

-1264 LKKELVN
+1264 LKKE
-1271 SNKTQAPEPAEGPTE
+1271 GDE
-1286 TTQKQLATLETQVN
+1286 TTQKQIADLETQVN

-1309 TDTEE
+1309 TDAEE
-1314 MEAVE
+1314 IESVE

>member
-1 MSIQLISPKKSVNSA
+1 MSIKFISPKKSVNSA

-73 IDLCVFNGNT
+73 IDLAIFNGNT

-156 ANKSKPIYDQF
+156 GNKTKPIYDQF

-182 FYYDIAKPAIDDFL
+182 FYNEIAKPAIDDFL
-196 ASCDINVVHFNLE
+196 ASCDINVVHFSLA
-209 DAMRTLAPELKKSHV
+209 DACKNVIASP
-224 TLEPKAIGSKDSIS
+224 GSKFGI
-238 PTGFQNDNE
+238 N
-247 YSHSTS
+247 STKQS
-253 HISHSTPLLPLF
+253 NAVCHPERSVSGVEGSKKLLPLY

-295 IIGLEEVKEEKG
+295 IIGLEEVKEDKG
-307 SKKVI
+307 GKKVI
-312 RRKKPANR
+312 RRKNPANR

-378 RFMSSDKI
+378 RFMSTDKI

-403 IEDRDEDVFKRYPN
+403 IENRDEDVLKRYPN

-431 EKHLKIRGIPDAQME
+431 EKLLKIRGIPDAQME
-446 IWGKTVLKDERGKRA
+446 IFNKTVLKDERGKRA
-461 KGSLP
+461 KGTLP

-683 NAYYTKESGYKQLQT
+683 NAYYTKESDYKQLQT

-718 QNGRLIADYL
+718 QNGHVVLDFLQKEDKADKKNGLAAKLKEYGKNVQDYKAGGTSYNKQQLRLNIAGL
-728 TRDER
+728 
-733 ADRKRDSLKNSLI
+733 
-746 EYRQL
+746 
-751 VQEYKTG
+751 
-758 KSQSSKMMLRHK
+758 KSQ
-770 IASLK
+770 LK
-775 SRMVDD
+775 EPPSIDLFGNVVKNND
-781 GQIEMF
+781 
-787 EEYKGSAGDTIDFSN
+787 IDFSN

-814 DEVGRFTGFDA
+814 DDEGRFTGFDA

-839 EMSDVYSKRNYSC
+839 EMSDVYSKRDYSC

-921 VCIFVSQKSS
+921 VCIFVSQKSG

-953 VKAATFE
+953 VNAATFE

-996 TINYGLKTGYNDA
+996 SIYRGILTGFNDA

-1014 KTKEKLISEDAKSAE
+1014 KTREKLIAEDPKSEE
-1029 IIKPLLRGRD
+1029 LIKPLLRGRD
-1039 IDAWKTEKDDQFIL
+1039 INAWYSRNDGQYLINPHNGIKEKNISPVNIDQYPAIKKHLDQFID
-1053 FVPWHFPLHLNPN
+1053 
-1066 IVGCFKE
+1066 
-1073 AEIEFEKEYPAVY
+1073 
-1086 KHLLNYREKLSA
+1086 KLVKRGDKGDTPYNL
-1098 RNKAETGI
+1098 RNCAYLE
-1106 RYEWYALQRWAADYY
+1106 
-1121 KEFAKPKIMYPNMTS
+1121 EFAKPKIIYPEITS
-1136 VFPFTYDETGSFGN
+1136 LFSFTYDELGMMCNNKNYIISEKESFQ
-1150 DKSFIITE
+1150 S
-1158 KDNSQN
+1158 
-1164 LPKGMENV
+1164 LPKG
-1172 IANEAEQSNAETI
+1172 TF
-1185 SDVIPAKAGISSP
+1185 
-1198 SGYNLLKALLAI
+1198 LKALLVI

-1216 KLWIWYNCPELMG
+1216 KLWIEYNCPVLNG
-1229 GTREIRKAYFENLRI
+1229 GARNISTTYFENLRI
-1244 PLNNTELLQQLASLA
+1244 PLENTEILS
-1259 DEIIR
+1259 
-1264 LKKELVN
+1264 
-1271 SNKTQAPEPAEGPTE
+1271 
-1286 TTQKQLATLETQVN
+1286 QLATLADQIITAKKNGEETTELEKRVN
-1300 TLVYQLYGI
+1300 EIVYQLYGI
-1309 TDTEE
+1309 TNQEE
-1314 MEAVE
+1314 INAVE